1 MLTSICLCLEN
12 NIQNRKR
19 YWKRGDGM
27 FETGLQYVRADFHLH
42 TCKDKEFIYSGE
54 QNSFINDYVS
64 ALKEANINIGVIT
77 NHNKFD
83 REEYKAIRKAAKKQD
98 IFILPG
104 VELTVKEGANGIH
117 TLIVFDPDEW
127 FENGNNHIQTFLTAA
142 FATIPNPENRNTK
155 SIYDLKNVFEQLNAY
170 GRDYFILFAHVD
182 QNSGLFSECKGG
194 LLESLAGFAPFRNR
208 VLGLQKSRTRDNL
221 TQFERCCG
229 YLPALVEGSDPK
241 SITDIGKGDKCT
253 YLKIGEYS
261 YAAIKFALQDH
272 RDRVSENIPDSKH
285 GFIESISFQ
294 GGKFDGQTIMFSREL
309 NTLIGIRGSGKSSVL
324 EAVRYVLGLTA
335 QMDKEYKDSLVK
347 NVFGSGGK
355 ATLNVI
361 DKHGKRYA
369 VSRIF
374 GERINILD
382 ENGNDLNINPI
393 SLLDGVQY
401 FGQKDLSGSADHENG
416 LLEKLIS
423 GRIGQRSNLDSCVNE
438 LIRTVERL
446 LDVSKIP
453 QQMTE
458 VTTSQTELEHK
469 LSIFEEKGVAD
480 KLKKQ
485 SGYAT
490 DTTKLDAVKIK
501 IDAISRDIRNAFS
514 KNAVASNALDGYSSE
529 FNKDIFE
536 DVSRV
541 LSLIDVQL
549 TQIGSCIAEIDKQ
562 RSGMENIISRLKER
576 TDSLAD
582 EFAEIKREIKDETLD
597 VDSFVKMTAELQ
609 KMKEKLKQLGEEAS
623 SKSKIKASFTKAI
636 RERNDALLS
645 TYNAY
650 KAETERINKNQ
661 TELRIE
667 ITFKGD
673 REGFKSQL
681 KNDFKGTGVSDIKYQ
696 AICDAFT
703 DYAAIIEDWIISNGY
718 KLKSIVTPGEYVK
731 MEDKLRNQYEELLGR
746 QVENK
751 VDIYYHGKLLR
762 QHSIGQRAS
771 ALILFILT
779 QDDNDII
786 FIDQPED
793 DLDNKVIYDEVITAI
808 AQKKPYM
815 QFIFATHNANIPVLG
830 DSERVLVVEFQE
842 TKIDVTQG
850 NIDLDS
856 THKQIVDIM
865 EGGKEAFDKRQL
877 IYTSW
882 R

>member
-1 MLTSICLCLEN
+1 
-12 NIQNRKR
+12 
-19 YWKRGDGM
+19 M
-27 FETGLQYVRADFHLH
+27 FESGLQYVRADFHLH
-42 TCKDKEFIYSGE
+42 TLKDKEFTYSGE
-54 QNSFINDYVS
+54 STSFVGDYVS
-64 ALKEANINIGVIT
+64 ALKNASINVGIIT

-83 REEYKAIRKAAKKQD
+83 IEEYKAIRKAAKKQD

-117 TLIVFDPDEW
+117 TLIVFNPEEW
-127 FENGNNHIQTFLTAA
+127 LENGNNHIQTFLTAA
-142 FATIPNPENRNTK
+142 FATISNPENRNTK
-155 SIYDLKNVFEQLNAY
+155 SIFDLKNVFDQLDAY
-170 GRDYFILFAHVD
+170 GRDYFIVFAHVD
-182 QNSGLFSECKGG
+182 QNSGLFSECRGG
-194 LLESLAGFAPFRNR
+194 LLESLAGFAPFRHR

-221 TQFERCCG
+221 GKFEKFCG

-241 SITDIGKGDKCT
+241 SISDIGKGDRCT

-261 YAAIKFALQDH
+261 YAAIKFALQDY
-272 RDRVSENIPDSKH
+272 RERVSESVPNNKH

-294 GGKFDGQTIMFSREL
+294 GGKFDGQTIIFSREL
-309 NTLIGIRGSGKSSVL
+309 NTLIGIRGSGKSSIL

-335 QMDKEYKDSLVK
+335 QMDKDYKESLVK

-361 DKHGKRYA
+361 DKHGKHYS
-369 VSRIF
+369 VSRIL
-374 GERINILD
+374 GERINVLD
-382 ENGNDLNINPI
+382 ETGNDLNINPI
-393 SLLDGVQY
+393 SLFDGVQY
-401 FGQKDLSGSADHENG
+401 FGQKDLSSSADHENG

-423 GRIGQRSNLDSCVNE
+423 GRIGQPSNLDNCVNE
-438 LIRTVERL
+438 LIKTVERL

-458 VTTSQTELEHK
+458 VTTQQTELEHK

-490 DTTKLDAVKIK
+490 DTAKLDAVKNR
-501 IDAISRDIRNAFS
+501 IDTILRDIRTAFS
-514 KNAVASNALDGYSSE
+514 KNSVVSSALDGYSSD
-529 FNKDIFE
+529 FNKDIFG
-536 DVSRV
+536 DVSIV
-541 LSLIDVQL
+541 LSSIDAQL
-549 TQIGSCIAEIDKQ
+549 AQIDSCIVEIEKQ
-562 RSGMENIISRLKER
+562 RSGMDDLISRLKER
-576 TDSLAD
+576 IDSLAD
-582 EFAEIKREIKDETLD
+582 EFAQIKREIKDDTLD

-609 KMKEKLKQLGEEAS
+609 KTKEKLKQLSEEAS
-623 SKSKIKASFTKAI
+623 AKSKIEASFTKAT
-636 RERNDALLS
+636 RERNEALLA

-650 KAETERINKNQ
+650 KAETERINHNQ
-661 TELRIE
+661 TELKIE

-673 REGFKSQL
+673 REGFKAQL
-681 KNDFKGTGVSDIKYQ
+681 KNDFKGTGISDIKYQ
-696 AICDAFT
+696 AICDSFT
-703 DYAAIIEDWIISNGY
+703 DYAAIIEDWIVCDGS
-718 KLKSIVTPGEYVK
+718 KLKGIVTSGEYVK
-731 MEDKLRNQYEELLGR
+731 LEDKLRGQYEELLNR

-842 TKIDVTQG
+842 SRIDVAQG

>member
-1 MLTSICLCLEN
+1 
-12 NIQNRKR
+12 
-19 YWKRGDGM
+19 M
-27 FETGLQYVRADFHLH
+27 FESGLQYVRADFHLH
-42 TCKDKEFIYSGE
+42 TLKDKEFTYSGE
-54 QNSFINDYVS
+54 STSFVGDYVS
-64 ALKEANINIGVIT
+64 ALKNASINVGIIT

-83 REEYKAIRKAAKKQD
+83 IEEYKAIRKAAKKQD

-117 TLIVFDPDEW
+117 TLIVFNPEEW
-127 FENGNNHIQTFLTAA
+127 LENGNNHIQTFLTAA
-142 FATIPNPENRNTK
+142 FATISNPENRNTK
-155 SIYDLKNVFEQLNAY
+155 SIFDLKNVFDQLDAY
-170 GRDYFILFAHVD
+170 GRDYFIVFAHVD
-182 QNSGLFSECKGG
+182 QNSGLFSECRGG
-194 LLESLAGFAPFRNR
+194 LLESLAGFAPFRHR

-221 TQFERCCG
+221 GKFEKCCG

-241 SITDIGKGDKCT
+241 SISDIGKGDRCT

-261 YAAIKFALQDH
+261 YAAIKFALQDY
-272 RDRVSENIPDSKH
+272 RDRVSESVPDNKH

-309 NTLIGIRGSGKSSVL
+309 NTLIGIRGSGKSSIL

-335 QMDKEYKDSLVK
+335 QMDKDYKESLVK

-361 DKHGKRYA
+361 DKHGKHYS
-369 VSRIF
+369 VSRIL
-374 GERINILD
+374 GERINVLD
-382 ENGNDLNINPI
+382 ETGNDLNINPI
-393 SLLDGVQY
+393 SLFDGVQY
-401 FGQKDLSGSADHENG
+401 FGQKDLSSSADHENG

-423 GRIGQRSNLDSCVNE
+423 GRIGQPSNLDNCVNE
-438 LIRTVERL
+438 LIKTVECL

-458 VTTSQTELEHK
+458 VTTQQTELEHK

-490 DTTKLDAVKIK
+490 DTAKLDAVKNR
-501 IDAISRDIRNAFS
+501 IDTILRDIRTAFS
-514 KNAVASNALDGYSSE
+514 KNSVVSSALDGYSSD
-529 FNKDIFE
+529 FNKDIFG
-536 DVSRV
+536 DVSIV
-541 LSLIDVQL
+541 LSSIDAQL
-549 TQIGSCIAEIDKQ
+549 AQIGSCIVEIEKQ
-562 RSGMENIISRLKER
+562 RSGMDDLISRLKER
-576 TDSLAD
+576 IDSLAD
-582 EFAEIKREIKDETLD
+582 EFAEIKREIKDDTLD

-609 KMKEKLKQLGEEAS
+609 KTKEKLKQLSEEAS
-623 SKSKIKASFTKAI
+623 SKSKIEASFTKAT
-636 RERNDALLS
+636 RERNEALLA

-650 KAETERINKNQ
+650 KAETERINQNQ
-661 TELRIE
+661 TELKIE

-673 REGFKSQL
+673 REGFKAQL
-681 KNDFKGTGVSDIKYQ
+681 KNDFKGTGISDIKYQ
-696 AICDAFT
+696 AICDSFT
-703 DYAAIIEDWIISNGY
+703 DYAAIIEDWIVCDGS
-718 KLKSIVTPGEYVK
+718 KLKGIVTPGEYVK
-731 MEDKLRNQYEELLGR
+731 LEDKLRGQYEELLNR

-842 TKIDVTQG
+842 SRIDVAQG

>member
-1 MLTSICLCLEN
+1 M
-12 NIQNRKR
+12 
-19 YWKRGDGM
+19 
-27 FETGLQYVRADFHLH
+27 
-42 TCKDKEFIYSGE
+42 
-54 QNSFINDYVS
+54 
-64 ALKEANINIGVIT
+64 
-77 NHNKFD
+77 
-83 REEYKAIRKAAKKQD
+83 
-98 IFILPG
+98 
-104 VELTVKEGANGIH
+104 
-117 TLIVFDPDEW
+117 
-127 FENGNNHIQTFLTAA
+127 
-142 FATIPNPENRNTK
+142 
-155 SIYDLKNVFEQLNAY
+155 
-170 GRDYFILFAHVD
+170 
-182 QNSGLFSECKGG
+182 
-194 LLESLAGFAPFRNR
+194 
-208 VLGLQKSRTRDNL
+208 
-221 TQFERCCG
+221 
-229 YLPALVEGSDPK
+229 PALVEGSDPK

-261 YAAIKFALQDH
+261 YAAIKFALQDY

-309 NTLIGIRGSGKSSVL
+309 NTLIGI
-324 EAVRYVLGLTA
+324 
-335 QMDKEYKDSLVK
+335 
-347 NVFGSGGK
+347 

-374 GERINILD
+374 GERINVLD

-393 SLLDGVQY
+393 SLFDGVQY
-401 FGQKDLSGSADHENG
+401 FGQKDLSSSADHENG

-423 GRIGQRSNLDSCVNE
+423 GRIGQPSNLDSCVNE

-453 QQMTE
+453 QQMAE
-458 VTTSQTELEHK
+458 VTTLQTELEHK
-469 LSIFEEKGVAD
+469 LSIFKEKGVSD

-490 DTTKLDAVKIK
+490 DITKLDAVKNRMDVIL
-501 IDAISRDIRNAFS
+501 RDIRNAFS
-514 KNAVASNALDGYSSE
+514 KNSVVSNVLDGYSSD

-536 DVSRV
+536 DVSAV

-549 TQIGSCIAEIDKQ
+549 IQISACIAEIEKQ
-562 RSGMENIISRLKER
+562 RSGMEDIISRLKER
-576 TDSLAD
+576 TDNLAD

-597 VDSFVKMTAELQ
+597 VDSFVKMTSELQ
-609 KMKEKLKQLGEEAS
+609 KTKEKLKQLSEEAS
-623 SKSKIKASFTKAI
+623 SKSKIEASFTKAA
-636 RERNDALLS
+636 RERNDALLM

-650 KAETERINKNQ
+650 KAETERINQSQ

-681 KNDFKGTGVSDIKYQ
+681 KNDFKGTGISDIKYQ
-696 AICDAFT
+696 AICNAFT
-703 DYAAIIEDWIISNGY
+703 DYMEIIEDWIVYEGN

-731 MEDKLRNQYEELLGR
+731 LEDKLRDQYEELLSR

-751 VDIYYHGKLLR
+751 VDIYYHEKLLR

-786 FIDQPED
+786 IIDQPED

-808 AQKKPYM
+808 GQKKPYM

-830 DSERVLVVEFQE
+830 DSERVLIVEFHE
-842 TKIDVTQG
+842 TKIDVAQG
-850 NIDLDS
+850 NIDLGS

-882 R
+882 Q

>member
-1 MLTSICLCLEN
+1 
-12 NIQNRKR
+12 
-19 YWKRGDGM
+19 M
-27 FETGLQYVRADFHLH
+27 FENGLQYVRSDFHLH
-42 TCKDKEFIYSGE
+42 TNKDKEFTYTGE
-54 QNSFINDYVS
+54 PNSFVNDYVS
-64 ALKEANINIGVIT
+64 ALKEANISVGVIT

-83 REEYKAIRKAAKKQD
+83 INEYKAIRKAAKKQD

-117 TLIVFDPDEW
+117 TLIVFNPDEW
-127 FENGNNHIQTFLTAA
+127 LEGGNNHIQTFLTAA
-142 FATIPNPENRNTK
+142 FATVHNPENRNTK
-155 SIYDLKNVFEQLNAY
+155 SVYDLKNVFEKLDAY
-170 GRDYFILFAHVD
+170 GRDYFIIFAHVD

-194 LLESLAGFAPFRNR
+194 LLESLAGFAPFKNR
-208 VLGLQKSRTRDNL
+208 VLGLQKSRTRDHLN
-221 TQFERCCG
+221 QFEKCCG

-241 SITDIGKGDKCT
+241 TITDIGKGDKCT
-253 YLKIGEYS
+253 YLKVGEYS
-261 YAAIKFALQDH
+261 YSAIKFALQDY
-272 RDRVSENIPDSKH
+272 RDRVSENIPDNKH

-294 GGKFDGQTIMFSREL
+294 GGKFDGQTIMFSCEL

-324 EAVRYVLGLTA
+324 EVVRYVLGLPV
-335 QMDKEYKDSLVK
+335 QMDKEYKESLVK

-355 ATLNVI
+355 ATLSVI
-361 DKHGKRYA
+361 DKHGKRYS

-374 GERINILD
+374 GERISVLD
-382 ENGNDLNINPI
+382 ENDNDLNINPI
-393 SLLDGVQY
+393 SLFDGVQY

-423 GRIGQRSNLDSCVNE
+423 GRIGKPSNLDSCVNE
-438 LIRTVERL
+438 LVRTVERL

-458 VTTSQTELEHK
+458 VTTLQTELEHK
-469 LSIFEEKGVAD
+469 LSIFEEKGVAE

-490 DTTKLDAVKIK
+490 DTTKLDAVKNR
-501 IDAISRDIRNAFS
+501 IDAILRDIRNAFS
-514 KNAVASNALDGYSSE
+514 KNAVASNALDGYSSD
-529 FNKDIFE
+529 FNKDILD
-536 DVSRV
+536 DVSAV
-541 LSLIDVQL
+541 LSLIDAQL
-549 TQIGSCIAEIDKQ
+549 TQIGSCIAEIEKQ
-562 RSGMENIISRLKER
+562 CSCMEDIISHLKER

-582 EFAEIKREIKDETLD
+582 EFAEIKRDIKDETLD
-597 VDSFVKMTAELQ
+597 VDSFVRMTAELQ
-609 KMKEKLKQLGEEAS
+609 KTKEKLKQLSEEAS
-623 SKSKIKASFTKAI
+623 SKSKIEASFTKAI
-636 RERNDALLS
+636 RKRNDALS
-645 TYNAY
+645 MTYNDY
-650 KAETERINKNQ
+650 KAETERINQKQ

-681 KNDFKGTGVSDIKYQ
+681 KNDFKGTGISGAKYQ
-696 AICDAFT
+696 AISDAFT
-703 DYAAIIEDWIISNGY
+703 DYAAIIEDWIICDGN
-718 KLKSIVTPGEYVK
+718 KLKSIVTSGEYVK
-731 MEDKLRNQYEELLGR
+731 LEDKLRNQYEELLSR

-808 AQKKPYM
+808 KQKKTYM

-830 DSERVLVVEFQE
+830 DSERVLVVEFRE
-842 TKIDVTQG
+842 TKIDVAQG

>member
-1 MLTSICLCLEN
+1 
-12 NIQNRKR
+12 
-19 YWKRGDGM
+19 M
-27 FETGLQYVRADFHLH
+27 FESGLQYVRADFHLH
-42 TCKDKEFIYSGE
+42 TLKDKEFTYSGE
-54 QNSFINDYVS
+54 STSFVGDYVS
-64 ALKEANINIGVIT
+64 ALKNASINVGIIT

-83 REEYKAIRKAAKKQD
+83 IEEYKAIRKAAKKQD

-117 TLIVFDPDEW
+117 TLIVFNPEEW
-127 FENGNNHIQTFLTAA
+127 LENGNNHIQTFLTAA
-142 FATIPNPENRNTK
+142 FATISNPENRNTK
-155 SIYDLKNVFEQLNAY
+155 SIFDLKNVFDQLDAY
-170 GRDYFILFAHVD
+170 GRDYFIVFAHVD
-182 QNSGLFSECKGG
+182 QNSGLFNECRGG
-194 LLESLAGFAPFRNR
+194 LLESLAGFAPFRHR

-221 TQFERCCG
+221 GKFEKCCG

-241 SITDIGKGDKCT
+241 SISDIGKGDRCT

-261 YAAIKFALQDH
+261 YAAIKFALQDY
-272 RDRVSENIPDSKH
+272 RDRVSESVPDNKH

-309 NTLIGIRGSGKSSVL
+309 NTLIGIRGSGKSSIL

-335 QMDKEYKDSLVK
+335 QMDKDYKESLVK

-361 DKHGKRYA
+361 DKHGKHYS
-369 VSRIF
+369 VSRIL
-374 GERINILD
+374 GERINVLD
-382 ENGNDLNINPI
+382 ETGNDLNINPI
-393 SLLDGVQY
+393 SLFDGVQY
-401 FGQKDLSGSADHENG
+401 FGQKDLSSSADHENG

-423 GRIGQRSNLDSCVNE
+423 GRIGQPSNLDNCVNE
-438 LIRTVERL
+438 LIKTVERL

-458 VTTSQTELEHK
+458 VTTQQTELEHK

-490 DTTKLDAVKIK
+490 DTAKLDAVKNR
-501 IDAISRDIRNAFS
+501 IDTVLRDIRTAFS
-514 KNAVASNALDGYSSE
+514 KNSVVSSALDGYSSD
-529 FNKDIFE
+529 FNKDIFG
-536 DVSRV
+536 DVSIV
-541 LSLIDVQL
+541 LSSIDAQL
-549 TQIGSCIAEIDKQ
+549 AQIGSCIVEIEKQ
-562 RSGMENIISRLKER
+562 RSGMDNLISRLKER
-576 TDSLAD
+576 IDSLAD
-582 EFAEIKREIKDETLD
+582 EFAEIKREIKDDTLD

-609 KMKEKLKQLGEEAS
+609 KKKEKLKQLSEEAS
-623 SKSKIKASFTKAI
+623 SKSKIEASFTKAT
-636 RERNDALLS
+636 RERNEALLA

-650 KAETERINKNQ
+650 KAETERINQNQ
-661 TELRIE
+661 TELKIE

-673 REGFKSQL
+673 REGFKAQL
-681 KNDFKGTGVSDIKYQ
+681 KNDFKGTGISDIKYQ
-696 AICDAFT
+696 AICDSFT
-703 DYAAIIEDWIISNGY
+703 DYAAIIEDWIVCDGS
-718 KLKSIVTPGEYVK
+718 KLKGIVTPGEYVK
-731 MEDKLRNQYEELLGR
+731 LEDKLRGQYEELLNR

-842 TKIDVTQG
+842 SRIDVAQG

>member
-1 MLTSICLCLEN
+1 
-12 NIQNRKR
+12 
-19 YWKRGDGM
+19 M

-42 TCKDKEFIYSGE
+42 TGKDKEFVYSGE
-54 QNSFINDYVS
+54 QNSFVSDYVS
-64 ALKEANINIGVIT
+64 ALKAANINIGIIT

-83 REEYKAIRKAAKKQD
+83 KEEYKAIRRAAKKQD

-104 VELTVKEGANGIH
+104 VELTIKEGANGVH
-117 TLIVFDPDEW
+117 TLIVFNPDEW
-127 FENGNNHIQTFLTAA
+127 LEDGNNHIQTFLTAA

-155 SIYDLKNVFEQLNAY
+155 SVYDLKDVFEQLDAY
-170 GRDYFILFAHVD
+170 GRDYFIVFAHVD

-194 LLESLAGFAPFRNR
+194 LLESLAGFAPFKNH

-221 TQFERCCG
+221 KQFERCCG

-241 SITDIGKGDKCT
+241 CIKDIGKGDKCT

-261 YAAIKFALQDH
+261 YAAIKFALQDY
-272 RDRVSENIPDSKH
+272 RDRVSENVPDCKH

-294 GGKFDGQTIMFSREL
+294 GGKFDGQTITFSCEL
-309 NTLIGIRGSGKSSVL
+309 NTLIGIRGSGKSSIL
-324 EAVRYVLGLTA
+324 EAIRYVLGLTA
-335 QMDKEYKDSLVK
+335 QMDKEYKESLVK

-355 ATLNVI
+355 ATLSVI
-361 DKHGKRYA
+361 DKHCKRYSI
-369 VSRIF
+369 SRIF
-374 GERINILD
+374 GERINVLD
-382 ENGNDLNINPI
+382 ESGNDLNINPI
-393 SLLDGVQY
+393 SLFDGVQY
-401 FGQKDLSGSADHENG
+401 FGQKDLSSSADHENG

-423 GRIGQRSNLDSCVNE
+423 GRIGQPSNLDSCVNE
-438 LIRTVERL
+438 LARTVERL

-453 QQMTE
+453 QQMAE
-458 VTTSQTELEHK
+458 TTTQQTELEHK
-469 LSIFEEKGVAD
+469 LSIFQEKGVAD

-490 DTTKLDAVKIK
+490 DTTKLETIK
-501 IDAISRDIRNAFS
+501 NRIDTILRDMRNAFS
-514 KNAVASNALDGYSSE
+514 KNSVVANALDGYSSD
-529 FNKDIFE
+529 FNKDIVE
-536 DVSRV
+536 DVATV
-541 LSLIDVQL
+541 LSLIDGQL
-549 TQIGSCIAEIDKQ
+549 TQIGSCIAEIEKQ
-562 RSGMENIISRLKER
+562 RSGMEELISRLKAR
-576 TDSLAD
+576 ADSLAD
-582 EFAEIKREIKDETLD
+582 EFAEIKREIQDETLD
-597 VDSFVKMTAELQ
+597 VDSFVKMTTDLQ
-609 KMKEKLKQLGEEAS
+609 KTKEKLKQLSEETA
-623 SKSKIKASFTKAI
+623 SKSKIEASFTKAA
-636 RERNDALLS
+636 RERNDVLLA

-650 KAETERINKNQ
+650 KDETERINQNQ

-673 REGFKSQL
+673 LEGFKSQM
-681 KNDFKGTGVSDIKYQ
+681 KSDFRGTGISDSKYQ
-696 AICDAFT
+696 TICDTFT
-703 DYAAIIEDWIISNGY
+703 DYTEIIAEWIICDGS
-718 KLKSIVTPGEYVK
+718 KLKKIVTSGEYAK
-731 MEDKLRNQYEELLGR
+731 LEDKLRNQYEELLGR

-751 VDIYYHGKLLR
+751 VNIYYHGKLLK

-779 QDDNDII
+779 QDDNDVI

-808 AQKKPYM
+808 ARKKPYM

-842 TKIDVTQG
+842 AKIDVDQG

-865 EGGKEAFDKRQL
+865 EGGREAFDKRQL

-882 R
+882 H

>member
-1 MLTSICLCLEN
+1 
-12 NIQNRKR
+12 
-19 YWKRGDGM
+19 M

-42 TCKDKEFIYSGE
+42 TCKDKEFVYSGE

-64 ALKEANINIGVIT
+64 ALKEANINVGVIT

-104 VELTVKEGANGIH
+104 VELTIKEGANGIH
-117 TLIVFDPDEW
+117 TLIVFNPDEW
-127 FENGNNHIQTFLTAA
+127 FESGNNHIQTFLTAA

-155 SIYDLKNVFEQLNAY
+155 SVYDLKNVFEQLDAY
-170 GRDYFILFAHVD
+170 GRDYFIIFAHVD

-194 LLESLAGFAPFRNR
+194 LLESLAGFVPFRNR
-208 VLGLQKSRTRDNL
+208 VLGLQKSRTHDNL
-221 TQFERCCG
+221 TQFKRYCG

-261 YAAIKFALQDH
+261 YDAIKFALQDH
-272 RDRVSENIPDSKH
+272 KDRVSENVPDSKH

-294 GGKFDGQTIMFSREL
+294 GGKFDGQTIIFSRDL

-335 QMDKEYKDSLVK
+335 QMDKEYKESLVK

-355 ATLNVI
+355 ATLSVI
-361 DKHGKRYA
+361 DKHGKRYS

-374 GERINILD
+374 GERINVLD

-393 SLLDGVQY
+393 SLFDGVQY
-401 FGQKDLSGSADHENG
+401 FGQKDLSSSADHENG

-423 GRIGQRSNLDSCVNE
+423 GRIGQSSNLDSCVNE
-438 LIRTVERL
+438 LVRTVERL

-458 VTTSQTELEHK
+458 VTTLQTELEHK

-490 DTTKLDAVKIK
+490 DTTKLDAVKNR
-501 IDAISRDIRNAFS
+501 IDAILRDIRNAFS
-514 KNAVASNALDGYSSE
+514 KNTVASNALDGYSSD
-529 FNKDIFE
+529 FNKDIFD
-536 DVSRV
+536 DVSTV
-541 LSLIDVQL
+541 LSLIDAQL
-549 TQIGSCIAEIDKQ
+549 TQIGSCIAEIEKQ
-562 RSGMENIISRLKER
+562 CSSMEDIISCLKER

-597 VDSFVKMTAELQ
+597 VDSFVKMTTELQ
-609 KMKEKLKQLGEEAS
+609 KTKEKLKQLSEEAS
-623 SKSKIKASFTKAI
+623 SKSKIEASFTKAT
-636 RERNDALLS
+636 RERNEVLLT

-650 KAETERINKNQ
+650 KAETERINQNQ

-681 KNDFKGTGVSDIKYQ
+681 KNDFKGTGISDTKYQ
-696 AICDAFT
+696 AISDAFT
-703 DYAAIIEDWIISNGY
+703 DYAAIIEDWIICDGN
-718 KLKSIVTPGEYVK
+718 KLKSIVTSSEYVK
-731 MEDKLRNQYEELLGR
+731 LEDKLRDQYEELLRR

-779 QDDNDII
+779 QDDNDMI

-808 AQKKPYM
+808 VQKKPYM

-842 TKIDVTQG
+842 TKIDVAQG

-865 EGGKEAFDKRQL
+865 EGGKEAFEKRQL

>member
-1 MLTSICLCLEN
+1 
-12 NIQNRKR
+12 
-19 YWKRGDGM
+19 M
-27 FETGLQYVRADFHLH
+27 FESGLQYVRADFHLH
-42 TCKDKEFIYSGE
+42 TLKNKEFTYSGE
-54 QNSFINDYVS
+54 STSFLGDYVS
-64 ALKEANINIGVIT
+64 ALKNASINVGIIT

-83 REEYKAIRKAAKKQD
+83 IEEYKAIRKAAKKQD

-117 TLIVFDPDEW
+117 TLIVFNPEEW
-127 FENGNNHIQTFLTAA
+127 LENGNNHIQTFLTAA
-142 FATIPNPENRNTK
+142 FATISNPENRNTK
-155 SIYDLKNVFEQLNAY
+155 SIFDLKNVFDQLDAY
-170 GRDYFILFAHVD
+170 GRDYFIVFAHVD
-182 QNSGLFSECKGG
+182 QNSGLFSECRGG
-194 LLESLAGFAPFRNR
+194 LLESLAGFAPFRHR

-221 TQFERCCG
+221 GKFEKCCG

-241 SITDIGKGDKCT
+241 SISDIGKGDRCT

-261 YAAIKFALQDH
+261 YAAIKFALQDY
-272 RDRVSENIPDSKH
+272 RDRVSESVPDNKH

-309 NTLIGIRGSGKSSVL
+309 NTLIGIRGSGKSSIL

-335 QMDKEYKDSLVK
+335 QMDKDYKESLVK

-361 DKHGKRYA
+361 DKHGKHYS
-369 VSRIF
+369 VSRIL
-374 GERINILD
+374 GERINVLD
-382 ENGNDLNINPI
+382 ETGNDLNINPI
-393 SLLDGVQY
+393 SLFDGVQY
-401 FGQKDLSGSADHENG
+401 FGQKDLSSSADHENG

-423 GRIGQRSNLDSCVNE
+423 GRIGQPSNLDNCVNE
-438 LIRTVERL
+438 LIKTVERL

-458 VTTSQTELEHK
+458 VTTQQTELEHK

-490 DTTKLDAVKIK
+490 DTAKLDAVKNR
-501 IDAISRDIRNAFS
+501 IDTILRDIRTAFS
-514 KNAVASNALDGYSSE
+514 KNSVVSSALDGYSSD
-529 FNKDIFE
+529 FNKDIFG
-536 DVSRV
+536 DVSIV
-541 LSLIDVQL
+541 LSSIDAQL
-549 TQIGSCIAEIDKQ
+549 AQIGSCIVEIEKQ
-562 RSGMENIISRLKER
+562 RSGMDDLISRLKER
-576 TDSLAD
+576 IDSLAD
-582 EFAEIKREIKDETLD
+582 EFAEIKREIKDDTLD

-609 KMKEKLKQLGEEAS
+609 KTKEKLKQLSEEAS
-623 SKSKIKASFTKAI
+623 SKSKIEASFTKAT
-636 RERNDALLS
+636 RERNEALLA

-650 KAETERINKNQ
+650 KAETERINQNQ
-661 TELRIE
+661 TELKIE

-673 REGFKSQL
+673 REGFKAQL
-681 KNDFKGTGVSDIKYQ
+681 KNDFKGTGISDIKYQ
-696 AICDAFT
+696 AICDSFT
-703 DYAAIIEDWIISNGY
+703 DYAAIIEDWIVCDGS
-718 KLKSIVTPGEYVK
+718 KLKGIVTPGEYVK
-731 MEDKLRNQYEELLGR
+731 LEDKLRGQYEELLNR

-842 TKIDVTQG
+842 SRIDVAQG

>member
-1 MLTSICLCLEN
+1 
-12 NIQNRKR
+12 
-19 YWKRGDGM
+19 M
-27 FETGLQYVRADFHLH
+27 FESGLQYVRADFHLH
-42 TCKDKEFIYSGE
+42 TLKDKEFTYSGE
-54 QNSFINDYVS
+54 STSFVGDYVS
-64 ALKEANINIGVIT
+64 ALKNASINVGIIT

-83 REEYKAIRKAAKKQD
+83 IEEYKAIRKAAKKQD

-117 TLIVFDPDEW
+117 TLIVFNPEEW
-127 FENGNNHIQTFLTAA
+127 LENGNNHIQTFLTAA
-142 FATIPNPENRNTK
+142 FATISNPENRNTK
-155 SIYDLKNVFEQLNAY
+155 SIFDLKNVFDQLDAY
-170 GRDYFILFAHVD
+170 GRDYFIVFAHVD
-182 QNSGLFSECKGG
+182 QNSGLFSECRGG
-194 LLESLAGFAPFRNR
+194 LLESLAGFAPFRHR

-221 TQFERCCG
+221 GKFEKCCG

-241 SITDIGKGDKCT
+241 SISDIGKGDRCT

-261 YAAIKFALQDH
+261 YAAIKFALQDY
-272 RDRVSENIPDSKH
+272 RDRVSESVPDNKH

-309 NTLIGIRGSGKSSVL
+309 NTLIGIRGSGKSSIL

-335 QMDKEYKDSLVK
+335 QMDKDYKESLVK

-361 DKHGKRYA
+361 DKHGKHYS
-369 VSRIF
+369 VSRIL
-374 GERINILD
+374 GERINVLD
-382 ENGNDLNINPI
+382 EAGNDLNINPI
-393 SLLDGVQY
+393 SLFDGVQY
-401 FGQKDLSGSADHENG
+401 FGQKDLSSSADHENG

-423 GRIGQRSNLDSCVNE
+423 GRIGQPSNLDNCVNE
-438 LIRTVERL
+438 LIKTVERL

-458 VTTSQTELEHK
+458 VTTQQTELEHK

-490 DTTKLDAVKIK
+490 DTAKLDAVKNR
-501 IDAISRDIRNAFS
+501 IDTILRDIRTAFS
-514 KNAVASNALDGYSSE
+514 KNSVVSSALDGYSSD
-529 FNKDIFE
+529 FNKDIFG
-536 DVSRV
+536 DVSIV
-541 LSLIDVQL
+541 LSSIDAQL
-549 TQIGSCIAEIDKQ
+549 AQIGSCIVEIEKQ
-562 RSGMENIISRLKER
+562 RSGMDDLISRLKER
-576 TDSLAD
+576 IDSLAD
-582 EFAEIKREIKDETLD
+582 EFAEIKREIKDDTLD

-609 KMKEKLKQLGEEAS
+609 KTKEKLKQLSEEAS
-623 SKSKIKASFTKAI
+623 SKSKIEASFTKAT
-636 RERNDALLS
+636 RERNEALLA

-650 KAETERINKNQ
+650 KAETERINQNQ
-661 TELRIE
+661 TELKIE

-673 REGFKSQL
+673 REGFKAQL
-681 KNDFKGTGVSDIKYQ
+681 KNDFKGTGISDIKYQ
-696 AICDAFT
+696 AICDSFT
-703 DYAAIIEDWIISNGY
+703 DYAAIIEDWIVCDGS
-718 KLKSIVTPGEYVK
+718 KLKGIVTPGEYVK
-731 MEDKLRNQYEELLGR
+731 LEDKLRGQYEELLNR

-842 TKIDVTQG
+842 SRIDVAQG

>member
-1 MLTSICLCLEN
+1 
-12 NIQNRKR
+12 
-19 YWKRGDGM
+19 M
-27 FETGLQYVRADFHLH
+27 FESGLQYVRADFHLH
-42 TCKDKEFIYSGE
+42 TLKDKEFTYSGE
-54 QNSFINDYVS
+54 STSFVGDYVS
-64 ALKEANINIGVIT
+64 ALKNASINVGIIT

-83 REEYKAIRKAAKKQD
+83 IEEYKAIRKAAKKQD

-117 TLIVFDPDEW
+117 TLIVFNPEEW
-127 FENGNNHIQTFLTAA
+127 LENGNNHIQTFLTAA
-142 FATIPNPENRNTK
+142 FATISNPENCNTK
-155 SIYDLKNVFEQLNAY
+155 SIFDLKNVFDQLDAY
-170 GRDYFILFAHVD
+170 GRDYFIVFAHVD
-182 QNSGLFSECKGG
+182 QNSGLFSECRGG
-194 LLESLAGFAPFRNR
+194 LLESLAGFAPFRHR

-221 TQFERCCG
+221 GKFEKCCG

-241 SITDIGKGDKCT
+241 SISDIGKGDRCT

-261 YAAIKFALQDH
+261 YAAIKFALQDY
-272 RDRVSENIPDSKH
+272 RDRVSESVPDNKH

-309 NTLIGIRGSGKSSVL
+309 NTLIGIRGSGKSSIL

-335 QMDKEYKDSLVK
+335 QMDKDYKESLVK

-361 DKHGKRYA
+361 DKHGKHYS
-369 VSRIF
+369 VSRIL
-374 GERINILD
+374 GERINVLD
-382 ENGNDLNINPI
+382 ETGNDLNINPI
-393 SLLDGVQY
+393 SLFDGVQY
-401 FGQKDLSGSADHENG
+401 FGQKDLSSSADHENG

-423 GRIGQRSNLDSCVNE
+423 GRIGQPSNLDNCVNE
-438 LIRTVERL
+438 LIKTVERL

-458 VTTSQTELEHK
+458 VTTQQTELEHK

-490 DTTKLDAVKIK
+490 DTAKLDAVKNR
-501 IDAISRDIRNAFS
+501 IDTILRDIRTAFS
-514 KNAVASNALDGYSSE
+514 KNSVVSSALDGYSSD
-529 FNKDIFE
+529 FNKDIFG
-536 DVSRV
+536 DVSIV
-541 LSLIDVQL
+541 LSSIDAQL
-549 TQIGSCIAEIDKQ
+549 AQIGSCIVEIEKQ
-562 RSGMENIISRLKER
+562 RSGMDDLISRLKER
-576 TDSLAD
+576 IDSLAD
-582 EFAEIKREIKDETLD
+582 EFAEIKREIKDDTLD

-609 KMKEKLKQLGEEAS
+609 KTKEKLKQLSEEAS
-623 SKSKIKASFTKAI
+623 SKSKIEASFTKAT
-636 RERNDALLS
+636 RERNEALLA

-650 KAETERINKNQ
+650 KAETERINQNQ
-661 TELRIE
+661 TELKIE

-673 REGFKSQL
+673 REGFKAQL
-681 KNDFKGTGVSDIKYQ
+681 KNDFKGTGISDIKYQ
-696 AICDAFT
+696 AICDSFT
-703 DYAAIIEDWIISNGY
+703 DYAAIIEDWIVCDGS
-718 KLKSIVTPGEYVK
+718 KLKGIVTPGEYVK
-731 MEDKLRNQYEELLGR
+731 LEDKLRGQYEELLNR

-830 DSERVLVVEFQE
+830 DSERVLAVEFQE
-842 TKIDVTQG
+842 SRIDVAQG

>member
-1 MLTSICLCLEN
+1 
-12 NIQNRKR
+12 
-19 YWKRGDGM
+19 M
-27 FETGLQYVRADFHLH
+27 FESGLQYVRADFHLH
-42 TCKDKEFIYSGE
+42 TLKDKEFTYSGE
-54 QNSFINDYVS
+54 LTSFVGDYVS
-64 ALKEANINIGVIT
+64 ALKNASINVGIIT

-83 REEYKAIRKAAKKQD
+83 IEEYKAIRKAAKKQD

-117 TLIVFDPDEW
+117 TLIVFNPEEW
-127 FENGNNHIQTFLTAA
+127 LENGNNHIQTFLTAA
-142 FATIPNPENRNTK
+142 FATISNPENRNTK
-155 SIYDLKNVFEQLNAY
+155 SIFDLKKVFDQLDAY
-170 GRDYFILFAHVD
+170 GRDYFIVFAHVD
-182 QNSGLFSECKGG
+182 QNSGLFSECRGG
-194 LLESLAGFAPFRNR
+194 LLESLAGFAPFRHR

-221 TQFERCCG
+221 GKFEKCCG

-241 SITDIGKGDKCT
+241 SISDIGKGDRCT

-261 YAAIKFALQDH
+261 YAAIKFALQDY
-272 RDRVSENIPDSKH
+272 RDRVSESVPDNKH

-309 NTLIGIRGSGKSSVL
+309 NTLIGIRGSGKSSIL

-335 QMDKEYKDSLVK
+335 QMDKDYKESLVK

-361 DKHGKRYA
+361 DKHGKRYS
-369 VSRIF
+369 VSRIL
-374 GERINILD
+374 GERINVLD
-382 ENGNDLNINPI
+382 ETGNDLNINPI
-393 SLLDGVQY
+393 SLFDGVQY
-401 FGQKDLSGSADHENG
+401 FGQKDLSSSADHENG

-423 GRIGQRSNLDSCVNE
+423 GRIGQPSNLDNCVNE
-438 LIRTVERL
+438 LIKTVERL

-458 VTTSQTELEHK
+458 VTTQQTELEHK

-490 DTTKLDAVKIK
+490 DTAKLDAVKNR
-501 IDAISRDIRNAFS
+501 IDTILRDIRTAFS
-514 KNAVASNALDGYSSE
+514 KNSVVSSALDGYSSE
-529 FNKDIFE
+529 FNTDIFE
-536 DVSRV
+536 DVSAV

-549 TQIGSCIAEIDKQ
+549 TQIGSCIAEIEKQ
-562 RSGMENIISRLKER
+562 CNCVGDIIFRLKER

-609 KMKEKLKQLGEEAS
+609 KNKEKLQLLSDKAS
-623 SKSKIKASFTKAI
+623 SKSKIEASFTKAV
-636 RERNDALLS
+636 RERNEALLE

-650 KAETERINKNQ
+650 KAETERINRNQ

-667 ITFKGD
+667 IAFKGN
-673 REGFKSQL
+673 REGFKSQM
-681 KNDFKGTGVSDIKYQ
+681 KSDFKGTGISDNKYQ
-696 AICDAFT
+696 AICDTFT
-703 DYAAIIEDWIISNGY
+703 DYTAIIEDWIICDGSE
-718 KLKSIVTPGEYVK
+718 LKKIVSSGEYAK
-731 MEDKLRNQYEELLGR
+731 LEDKLRNQYEELLSR
-746 QVENK
+746 QVENE
-751 VDIYYHGKLLR
+751 VNIYYHGKLLR

-779 QDDNDII
+779 QDDSDVI

-808 AQKKPYM
+808 AQKKPHM

-830 DSERVLVVEFQE
+830 DSERVLVVEFHE
-842 TKIDVTQG
+842 AKIDVAQG

-865 EGGKEAFDKRQL
+865 EGGKEAFDKRRL

-882 R
+882 H

>member
-1 MLTSICLCLEN
+1 
-12 NIQNRKR
+12 
-19 YWKRGDGM
+19 M
-27 FETGLQYVRADFHLH
+27 FESGLQYVRADFHLH
-42 TCKDKEFIYSGE
+42 TLKDKEFTYSGE
-54 QNSFINDYVS
+54 STSFVGDYVS
-64 ALKEANINIGVIT
+64 ALKNASINVGIIT

-83 REEYKAIRKAAKKQD
+83 IEEYKAIRKAAKKQD

-117 TLIVFDPDEW
+117 TLIVFNPEEW
-127 FENGNNHIQTFLTAA
+127 LENGNNHIQTFLTAA
-142 FATIPNPENRNTK
+142 FATISNPENRNTK
-155 SIYDLKNVFEQLNAY
+155 SIFDLKNVFDQLDAY
-170 GRDYFILFAHVD
+170 GRDYFIVFAHVD
-182 QNSGLFSECKGG
+182 QNSGLFSECRGG
-194 LLESLAGFAPFRNR
+194 LLESLAGFAPFRHR

-221 TQFERCCG
+221 GKFEKCCG

-241 SITDIGKGDKCT
+241 SISDIGKGDRCT

-261 YAAIKFALQDH
+261 YAAIKFALQDY
-272 RDRVSENIPDSKH
+272 RDRVSESVPDNKH

-309 NTLIGIRGSGKSSVL
+309 NTLIGIRGSGKSSIL

-335 QMDKEYKDSLVK
+335 QMDKDYKESLVK

-361 DKHGKRYA
+361 DKHGKHYS
-369 VSRIF
+369 VSRIL
-374 GERINILD
+374 GERINVLD
-382 ENGNDLNINPI
+382 ETGNDLNINPI
-393 SLLDGVQY
+393 SLFDGVQY
-401 FGQKDLSGSADHENG
+401 FGQKDLSSSADHENG

-423 GRIGQRSNLDSCVNE
+423 GRIGQPSNLDNCVNE
-438 LIRTVERL
+438 LIKTVERL

-458 VTTSQTELEHK
+458 VTTQQTELEHK

-490 DTTKLDAVKIK
+490 DTAKLDAVKNR
-501 IDAISRDIRNAFS
+501 IDTILRDIRTAFS
-514 KNAVASNALDGYSSE
+514 KNSVVSSALDGYSSD
-529 FNKDIFE
+529 FNKDIFG
-536 DVSRV
+536 DVSIV
-541 LSLIDVQL
+541 LSSIDAQL
-549 TQIGSCIAEIDKQ
+549 AQIGSCIVEIEKQ
-562 RSGMENIISRLKER
+562 RSGMDDLISRLKER
-576 TDSLAD
+576 IDSLAD
-582 EFAEIKREIKDETLD
+582 EFAEIKREIKDDTLD

-609 KMKEKLKQLGEEAS
+609 KTKEKLKQLSEEAS
-623 SKSKIKASFTKAI
+623 SKSKIEASFTKAT
-636 RERNDALLS
+636 RERNEALLA

-650 KAETERINKNQ
+650 KAETERINQNQ
-661 TELRIE
+661 TELKIE

-673 REGFKSQL
+673 REGFKAQL
-681 KNDFKGTGVSDIKYQ
+681 KNDFKGTGISDIKYQ
-696 AICDAFT
+696 AICDSFT
-703 DYAAIIEDWIISNGY
+703 DYAAIIEDWIVCDGS
-718 KLKSIVTPGEYVK
+718 KLKGIVTPGEYVK
-731 MEDKLRNQYEELLGR
+731 LEDKLRGQYEELLNR

-842 TKIDVTQG
+842 SRIDVAKG

>member
-1 MLTSICLCLEN
+1 
-12 NIQNRKR
+12 
-19 YWKRGDGM
+19 M
-27 FETGLQYVRADFHLH
+27 FETGLEFIRTDFHLH
-42 TCKDKEFIYSGE
+42 TRKDKEFKYTDADDE
-54 QNSFINDYVS
+54 FIKRYVQ
-64 ALKEANINIGVIT
+64 ALKEANIGIGVIT

-83 REEYKAIRKAAKKQD
+83 RDEYKAIRKAAKKQD

-104 VELTVKEGANGIH
+104 VELTIKEGANGIH
-117 TLIVFDPDEW
+117 ALIVFNPDEW
-127 FENGNNHIQTFLTAA
+127 LEDCNNYIQTFLTAA

-155 SIYDLKNVFEQLNAY
+155 SVYDLKNVFEQLDAY
-170 GRDYFILFAHVD
+170 GRDYFIIFAHVD

-194 LLESLAGFAPFRNR
+194 LLESLAGFVPFKNR
-208 VLGLQKSRTRDNL
+208 VLGLQKSRTRDHLN
-221 TQFERCCG
+221 QFERCCG

-241 SITDIGKGDKCT
+241 SIADIGKGDKCT
-253 YLKIGEYS
+253 YLKIGEFS
-261 YAAIKFALQDH
+261 YASVKFALQDH
-272 RDRVSENIPDSKH
+272 KDRVNETVPDNKH
-285 GFIESISFQ
+285 GYIESISFQ
-294 GGKFDGQTIMFSREL
+294 GGKFDEQTIKFSREL

-324 EAVRYVLGLTA
+324 EAIRYVLGLSA
-335 QMDKEYKDSLVK
+335 QMDKEYKESLIK

-355 ATLNVI
+355 ATLKVI
-361 DKHGKRYA
+361 DKHGKRYY
-369 VSRIF
+369 VSRIL
-374 GERINILD
+374 GERINVLD

-393 SLLDGVQY
+393 NLFDGVQY
-401 FGQKDLSGSADHENG
+401 FGQKDLSSSADHENG

-423 GRIGQRSNLDSCVNE
+423 GRIGQPSNLDSCVNE
-438 LIRTVERL
+438 LVKTVERL

-458 VTTSQTELEHK
+458 VTTQQTELEHK

-485 SGYAT
+485 RGYAT
-490 DTTKLDAVKIK
+490 DTTKLDAVKNR
-501 IDAISRDIRNAFS
+501 IDAILRSVRNAYS
-514 KNAVASNALDGYSSE
+514 ENSIASNALDGYSSD

-536 DVSRV
+536 DVSAV
-541 LSLIDVQL
+541 LSFIDVQL
-549 TQIGSCIAEIDKQ
+549 AQIGSCIAEIEKQ
-562 RSGMENIISRLKER
+562 RSGMEDIISRLKER

-597 VDSFVKMTAELQ
+597 VDSFVKMSAELQ
-609 KMKEKLKQLGEEAS
+609 KTKEKLKQLSEEAS
-623 SKSKIKASFTKAI
+623 SKAKIEASFTKAT
-636 RERNDALLS
+636 RERNDALLT

-650 KAETERINKNQ
+650 KAETERINQNQ

-681 KNDFKGTGVSDIKYQ
+681 KNDFKGTGISDSKYQ
-696 AICDAFT
+696 VICDTFT
-703 DYAAIIEDWIISNGY
+703 DYASIIEDWIICDGN
-718 KLKSIVTPGEYVK
+718 KLKSIVSSSEYVK
-731 MEDKLRNQYEELLGR
+731 LEDKLRNQYEELLNR

-808 AQKKPYM
+808 VQKKPYM

-842 TKIDVTQG
+842 TKIDIAQG

-882 R
+882 Q

>member
-1 MLTSICLCLEN
+1 
-12 NIQNRKR
+12 
-19 YWKRGDGM
+19 M
-27 FETGLQYVRADFHLH
+27 FENGLQYVRSDFHLH
-42 TCKDKEFIYSGE
+42 TNKDKEFTYTGE
-54 QNSFINDYVS
+54 PNSFVNDYVS
-64 ALKEANINIGVIT
+64 ALKEANISVGVIT

-83 REEYKAIRKAAKKQD
+83 INEYKAIRKAAKKQD

-117 TLIVFDPDEW
+117 TLIVFNPDEW
-127 FENGNNHIQTFLTAA
+127 LEGGNNHIQTFLTAA
-142 FATIPNPENRNTK
+142 FATVHNPENRNTK
-155 SIYDLKNVFEQLNAY
+155 SVYDLKNVFEKLDAY
-170 GRDYFILFAHVD
+170 GRDYFIIFAHVD

-194 LLESLAGFAPFRNR
+194 LLESLAGFAPFKNR
-208 VLGLQKSRTRDNL
+208 VLGLQKSRTRDHLN
-221 TQFERCCG
+221 QFEKCCG

-241 SITDIGKGDKCT
+241 TITDIGKGDKCT
-253 YLKIGEYS
+253 YLKVGEYS
-261 YAAIKFALQDH
+261 YSAIKFALQDY
-272 RDRVSENIPDSKH
+272 RDRVSENIPDNKH

-294 GGKFDGQTIMFSREL
+294 GGKFDGQTIMFSCEL

-324 EAVRYVLGLTA
+324 EVVRYVLGLPV
-335 QMDKEYKDSLVK
+335 QMDKEYKESLVK

-355 ATLNVI
+355 ATLSVI
-361 DKHGKRYA
+361 DKHGKRYS

-374 GERINILD
+374 GERISVLD
-382 ENGNDLNINPI
+382 ENDNDLNINPI
-393 SLLDGVQY
+393 SLFDGVQY

-423 GRIGQRSNLDSCVNE
+423 GRIGKPSNLDSCVNE
-438 LIRTVERL
+438 LVRTVERL

-458 VTTSQTELEHK
+458 VTTLQTELEHK
-469 LSIFEEKGVAD
+469 LSIFEEKGVAE

-490 DTTKLDAVKIK
+490 DTTKLDAVKNR
-501 IDAISRDIRNAFS
+501 IDAILRDIRNAFS
-514 KNAVASNALDGYSSE
+514 KNAVASNALDGYSSD
-529 FNKDIFE
+529 FNKDILD
-536 DVSRV
+536 DVSAV
-541 LSLIDVQL
+541 LSLIDAQL
-549 TQIGSCIAEIDKQ
+549 TQIGSCIAEIEKQ
-562 RSGMENIISRLKER
+562 CSCMEDIISHLKER

-582 EFAEIKREIKDETLD
+582 EFAEIKRDIKDETLD
-597 VDSFVKMTAELQ
+597 VDSFVRMTAELQ
-609 KMKEKLKQLGEEAS
+609 KTKEKLKQLSEEAS
-623 SKSKIKASFTKAI
+623 SKSKIEASFTKAI
-636 RERNDALLS
+636 RKRNDALS
-645 TYNAY
+645 MTYNDY
-650 KAETERINKNQ
+650 KAETERINQKQ

-681 KNDFKGTGVSDIKYQ
+681 KNDFKGTGISDAKYQ
-696 AICDAFT
+696 AISDAFT
-703 DYAAIIEDWIISNGY
+703 DYAAIIEDWIICDGN
-718 KLKSIVTPGEYVK
+718 KLKSIVTSGEYVK
-731 MEDKLRNQYEELLGR
+731 LEDKLRNQYEELLSR

-751 VDIYYHGKLLR
+751 VDMYYHGKLLR

-808 AQKKPYM
+808 KQKKPYM

-830 DSERVLVVEFQE
+830 DSERVLVVEFRE
-842 TKIDVTQG
+842 TKIDVAQG

>member
-1 MLTSICLCLEN
+1 
-12 NIQNRKR
+12 
-19 YWKRGDGM
+19 M
-27 FETGLQYVRADFHLH
+27 FETGLQYDRADFHLH
-42 TCKDKEFIYSGE
+42 TGKDKEFVYSGE
-54 QNSFINDYVS
+54 QNSFVSDYIS
-64 ALKEANINIGVIT
+64 ALKAANINIGIIT

-83 REEYKAIRKAAKKQD
+83 KEEYKAIRRAAKKQD

-104 VELTVKEGANGIH
+104 VELTIKEGANGVH
-117 TLIVFDPDEW
+117 TLIVFNPDEW
-127 FENGNNHIQTFLTAA
+127 LEDGNNHIQTFLTAA

-155 SIYDLKNVFEQLNAY
+155 SVYDLKDVFEQLDAY
-170 GRDYFILFAHVD
+170 GRDYFIVFAHVD

-194 LLESLAGFAPFRNR
+194 LLESLAGFAPFKNR

-221 TQFERCCG
+221 KQFERCCG

-241 SITDIGKGDKCT
+241 CIKDIGKGDKCT

-272 RDRVSENIPDSKH
+272 RDRVSENVPDCKH

-294 GGKFDGQTIMFSREL
+294 GGKFDGQTITFSCEL
-309 NTLIGIRGSGKSSVL
+309 NTLIGIRGSGKSSIL
-324 EAVRYVLGLTA
+324 EAIRYVLGLTA
-335 QMDKEYKDSLVK
+335 QMDKEYKESLVK

-355 ATLNVI
+355 ATLSVI
-361 DKHGKRYA
+361 DKHGKRYSI
-369 VSRIF
+369 SRIF
-374 GERINILD
+374 GERINVLD
-382 ENGNDLNINPI
+382 ESGNDLNINPI
-393 SLLDGVQY
+393 SLFDGVQY
-401 FGQKDLSGSADHENG
+401 FGQKDLSSSADHENG

-423 GRIGQRSNLDSCVNE
+423 GRIGQPSNLDSCVNE
-438 LIRTVERL
+438 LVRTVERL

-453 QQMTE
+453 QQMAE
-458 VTTSQTELEHK
+458 TTTQQTELEHK
-469 LSIFEEKGVAD
+469 LSIFQEKGVAD

-490 DTTKLDAVKIK
+490 DATKLETIK
-501 IDAISRDIRNAFS
+501 NRIDTILRDMRNAFS
-514 KNAVASNALDGYSSE
+514 KNSVLANALDGYSSD

-536 DVSRV
+536 DVATV
-541 LSLIDVQL
+541 LSLIDGQL
-549 TQIGSCIAEIDKQ
+549 TQIGSCIAEIEKQ
-562 RSGMENIISRLKER
+562 RSGMEELISRLKAR
-576 TDSLAD
+576 ADSLAD
-582 EFAEIKREIKDETLD
+582 EFAEIKREIQDETLD
-597 VDSFVKMTAELQ
+597 VDSFVKMTTDLQ
-609 KMKEKLKQLGEEAS
+609 KTKEKLKQLSEKAA
-623 SKSKIKASFTKAI
+623 SKSKIEASFTKAI
-636 RERNDALLS
+636 RERNDALLA

-650 KAETERINKNQ
+650 KAETERINHNQ

-673 REGFKSQL
+673 REGSKSQM
-681 KNDFKGTGVSDIKYQ
+681 KNDFKGTGISDIKYQ

-703 DYAAIIEDWIISNGY
+703 DYAAIIEDWIIFDGN
-718 KLKSIVTPGEYVK
+718 KLKSMVSPGEYVK
-731 MEDKLRNQYEELLGR
+731 LEDKLRNQYEELLSR

-779 QDDNDII
+779 QDNNDVI

-808 AQKKPYM
+808 VQKKPYM

-830 DSERVLVVEFQE
+830 DSERVLVVEFKE
-842 TKIDVTQG
+842 SKIDVAQG

-865 EGGKEAFDKRQL
+865 EGGKEAFEKRQL

>member
-1 MLTSICLCLEN
+1 
-12 NIQNRKR
+12 
-19 YWKRGDGM
+19 M
-27 FETGLQYVRADFHLH
+27 FESGLQYVRADFHLH
-42 TCKDKEFIYSGE
+42 TLKDKEFTYSGE
-54 QNSFINDYVS
+54 STSFVGDYVS
-64 ALKEANINIGVIT
+64 ALKNASINVGIIT

-83 REEYKAIRKAAKKQD
+83 IEEYKAIRKAAKKQD

-117 TLIVFDPDEW
+117 TLIVFNPEEW
-127 FENGNNHIQTFLTAA
+127 LENGNNHIQTFLTAA
-142 FATIPNPENRNTK
+142 FATISNPENCNTK
-155 SIYDLKNVFEQLNAY
+155 SIFDLKNVFDQLDAY
-170 GRDYFILFAHVD
+170 GRDYFIVFAHVD
-182 QNSGLFSECKGG
+182 QNSGLFSECRGG
-194 LLESLAGFAPFRNR
+194 LLESLAGFAPFRHR

-221 TQFERCCG
+221 GKFEKCCG

-241 SITDIGKGDKCT
+241 SISDIGKGDRCT

-261 YAAIKFALQDH
+261 YAAIKFALQDY
-272 RDRVSENIPDSKH
+272 RDRVSESVPDNKH

-309 NTLIGIRGSGKSSVL
+309 NTLIGIRGSGKSSIL

-335 QMDKEYKDSLVK
+335 QMDKDYKESLVK

-361 DKHGKRYA
+361 DKHGKHYS
-369 VSRIF
+369 VSRIL
-374 GERINILD
+374 GERINVLD
-382 ENGNDLNINPI
+382 ETGNDLNINPI
-393 SLLDGVQY
+393 SLFDGVQY
-401 FGQKDLSGSADHENG
+401 FGQKDLSSSADHENG

-423 GRIGQRSNLDSCVNE
+423 GRIGQPSNLDNCVNE
-438 LIRTVERL
+438 LIKTVERL

-458 VTTSQTELEHK
+458 VTTQQTELEHK

-490 DTTKLDAVKIK
+490 DTAKLDAVKNR
-501 IDAISRDIRNAFS
+501 IDTILRDIRTAFS
-514 KNAVASNALDGYSSE
+514 KNSVVSSALDGYSSD
-529 FNKDIFE
+529 FNKDIFG
-536 DVSRV
+536 DVSIV
-541 LSLIDVQL
+541 LSSIDAQL
-549 TQIGSCIAEIDKQ
+549 AQIGSCIVEIEKQ
-562 RSGMENIISRLKER
+562 RSGMDDLISRLKER
-576 TDSLAD
+576 IDSLAD
-582 EFAEIKREIKDETLD
+582 EFAEIKREIKDDTLD

-609 KMKEKLKQLGEEAS
+609 KTKEKLKQLSEEAS
-623 SKSKIKASFTKAI
+623 SKSKIEASFTKAT
-636 RERNDALLS
+636 RERNEALLA

-650 KAETERINKNQ
+650 KAETERINQNQ
-661 TELRIE
+661 TELKIE

-673 REGFKSQL
+673 REGFKAQL
-681 KNDFKGTGVSDIKYQ
+681 KNDFKGTGISDIKYQ
-696 AICDAFT
+696 AICDSFT
-703 DYAAIIEDWIISNGY
+703 DYAAIIEDWIVCDGS
-718 KLKSIVTPGEYVK
+718 KLKGIVTPGEYVK
-731 MEDKLRNQYEELLGR
+731 LEDKLRGQYEELLNR

-842 TKIDVTQG
+842 SRIDVAQG

-882 R
+882 S

>member
-1 MLTSICLCLEN
+1 
-12 NIQNRKR
+12 
-19 YWKRGDGM
+19 M
-27 FETGLQYVRADFHLH
+27 FESGLQYVRADFHLH
-42 TCKDKEFIYSGE
+42 TLKDKEFTYSGE
-54 QNSFINDYVS
+54 STSFVGDYVS
-64 ALKEANINIGVIT
+64 ALKNASINVGIIT

-83 REEYKAIRKAAKKQD
+83 IEEYKAIRKAAKKQD

-117 TLIVFDPDEW
+117 TLIVFNPEEW
-127 FENGNNHIQTFLTAA
+127 LENGNNHIQTFLTAA
-142 FATIPNPENRNTK
+142 FATISNPENRNTK
-155 SIYDLKNVFEQLNAY
+155 SIFDLKNVFDQLDAY
-170 GRDYFILFAHVD
+170 GRDYFIVFAHVD
-182 QNSGLFSECKGG
+182 QNSGLFSECRGG
-194 LLESLAGFAPFRNR
+194 LLESLAGFAPFRHR

-221 TQFERCCG
+221 GKFEKCCG

-241 SITDIGKGDKCT
+241 SISDIGKGDRCT

-261 YAAIKFALQDH
+261 YAAIKFALQDY
-272 RDRVSENIPDSKH
+272 RDRVSESVPDNKH

-309 NTLIGIRGSGKSSVL
+309 NTLIGIRGSGKSSIL

-335 QMDKEYKDSLVK
+335 QMDKDYKESLVK

-361 DKHGKRYA
+361 DKHGKHYS
-369 VSRIF
+369 VSRIL
-374 GERINILD
+374 GERINVLD
-382 ENGNDLNINPI
+382 ETGNDLNINPI
-393 SLLDGVQY
+393 SLFDGVQY
-401 FGQKDLSGSADHENG
+401 FGQKDLSSSADHENG

-423 GRIGQRSNLDSCVNE
+423 GRIGQPSNLDNCVNE
-438 LIRTVERL
+438 LIKTVERL

-458 VTTSQTELEHK
+458 VTTQQTELEHK

-490 DTTKLDAVKIK
+490 DTAKLDAVKNR
-501 IDAISRDIRNAFS
+501 IDTILRDIRTAFS
-514 KNAVASNALDGYSSE
+514 KNSVVSSALDGYSSD
-529 FNKDIFE
+529 FNKDIFG
-536 DVSRV
+536 DVSIV
-541 LSLIDVQL
+541 LSSIDTQL
-549 TQIGSCIAEIDKQ
+549 AQIGSCIVEIEKQ
-562 RSGMENIISRLKER
+562 RSGMDDLISRLKER
-576 TDSLAD
+576 IDSLAD
-582 EFAEIKREIKDETLD
+582 EFAEIKREIKDDTLD

-609 KMKEKLKQLGEEAS
+609 KTKEKLKQLSEEAS
-623 SKSKIKASFTKAI
+623 SKSKIEASFTKAT
-636 RERNDALLS
+636 RERNEALLA

-650 KAETERINKNQ
+650 KAETERINQNQ
-661 TELRIE
+661 TELKIE

-673 REGFKSQL
+673 REGFKAQL
-681 KNDFKGTGVSDIKYQ
+681 KNDFKGTGISDIKYQ
-696 AICDAFT
+696 AICDSFT
-703 DYAAIIEDWIISNGY
+703 DYAAIIEDWIVCDGS
-718 KLKSIVTPGEYVK
+718 KLKGIVTPGEYVK
-731 MEDKLRNQYEELLGR
+731 LEDKLRGQYEELLNR

-842 TKIDVTQG
+842 SRIDVAQG

>member
-1 MLTSICLCLEN
+1 
-12 NIQNRKR
+12 
-19 YWKRGDGM
+19 M
-27 FETGLQYVRADFHLH
+27 FETGLQYVRTDFHLH
-42 TCKDKEFIYSGE
+42 TCKDKEFIYTGE
-54 QNSFINDYVS
+54 KNSFVNDYVA
-64 ALKEANINIGVIT
+64 ALKEAGINVGVIT

-83 REEYKAIRKAAKKQD
+83 RDEYKAIRKVAKKQD

-104 VELTVKEGANGIH
+104 VELTIKEGANGIH
-117 TLIVFDPDEW
+117 TLIVFNPDEW
-127 FENGNNHIQTFLTAA
+127 LADDNNHIQTFLSAA

-155 SIYDLKNVFEQLNAY
+155 SVFDLKNVFEKLDAY
-170 GRDYFILFAHVD
+170 GRDYFIIFAHVD

-194 LLESLAGFAPFRNR
+194 LLESLAGFASFRKR

-221 TQFERCCG
+221 AKFERCCG

-241 SITDIGKGDKCT
+241 TITDIGKGDKCT
-253 YLKIGEYS
+253 YLKVGEYS
-261 YAAIKFALQDH
+261 YSAIKFALQDY
-272 RDRVSENIPDSKH
+272 RDRVSENLPDNKH

-324 EAVRYVLGLTA
+324 EVVRYVLDLPA
-335 QMDKEYKDSLVK
+335 QMDKEYKESLVK

-355 ATLNVI
+355 ATLSVI
-361 DKHGKRYA
+361 DKHGKRYS

-374 GERINILD
+374 GERINVLD

-393 SLLDGVQY
+393 SLFDGVQY

-423 GRIGQRSNLDSCVNE
+423 GKIGKPSNLDNCVNE
-438 LIRTVERL
+438 LVRTVEQL

-458 VTTSQTELEHK
+458 VTTLQTELEHK
-469 LSIFEEKGVAD
+469 LSIFEEKGVAE

-490 DTTKLDAVKIK
+490 DTTKLDAVKNR
-501 IDAISRDIRNAFS
+501 IDAILRDIRNAFS
-514 KNAVASNALDGYSSE
+514 KNAVASNALDGYCSD
-529 FNKDIFE
+529 FNKDIFD
-536 DVSRV
+536 DVSAV
-541 LSLIDVQL
+541 LSLIDAQL
-549 TQIGSCIAEIDKQ
+549 TQIGSCIAEIEKQ
-562 RSGMENIISRLKER
+562 CSCMKDIISHLKER
-576 TDSLAD
+576 TNSLAD

-597 VDSFVKMTAELQ
+597 VDSFVRMTAELQ
-609 KMKEKLKQLGEEAS
+609 KTKEKLKQLSEEAS
-623 SKSKIKASFTKAI
+623 SKSKIEASFTKAI
-636 RERNDALLS
+636 RERNDALLR
-645 TYNAY
+645 TYNDY
-650 KAETERINKNQ
+650 KAETDRINQNQ

-681 KNDFKGTGVSDIKYQ
+681 KNDFKGTGISDAKYQ
-696 AICDAFT
+696 AISDAFT
-703 DYAAIIEDWIISNGY
+703 DYAAIIEDWIICDGN
-718 KLKSIVTPGEYVK
+718 KLKSIVTSGEYVK
-731 MEDKLRNQYEELLGR
+731 LEDKLRSQYEELLSR

-751 VDIYYHGKLLR
+751 VDIYYHRKLLR

-808 AQKKPYM
+808 TQKKPYM

-842 TKIDVTQG
+842 TKIDVAQG

-882 R
+882 S

>member
-1 MLTSICLCLEN
+1 
-12 NIQNRKR
+12 
-19 YWKRGDGM
+19 M
-27 FETGLQYVRADFHLH
+27 FESGLQYVRADFHLH
-42 TCKDKEFIYSGE
+42 TLKDKEFTYSGE
-54 QNSFINDYVS
+54 STSFVGDYVS
-64 ALKEANINIGVIT
+64 ALKNASINVGIIT
-77 NHNKFD
+77 NHNKFNI
-83 REEYKAIRKAAKKQD
+83 EEYKAIRKAAKKQD

-117 TLIVFDPDEW
+117 TLIVFNPEEW
-127 FENGNNHIQTFLTAA
+127 LENGNNHIQTFLTAA
-142 FATIPNPENRNTK
+142 FATISNPENRNTK
-155 SIYDLKNVFEQLNAY
+155 SIFDLKNVFDQLDAY
-170 GRDYFILFAHVD
+170 GRDYFIVFAHVD
-182 QNSGLFSECKGG
+182 QNSGLFSECRGG
-194 LLESLAGFAPFRNR
+194 LLESLAGFAPFRHR

-221 TQFERCCG
+221 GKFEKCCG

-241 SITDIGKGDKCT
+241 SISDIGKGDRCT

-261 YAAIKFALQDH
+261 YAAIKFALQDY
-272 RDRVSENIPDSKH
+272 RDRVSESVPDNKH

-309 NTLIGIRGSGKSSVL
+309 NTLIGIRGSGKSSIL

-335 QMDKEYKDSLVK
+335 QMDKDYKESLVK

-361 DKHGKRYA
+361 DKHGKHYS
-369 VSRIF
+369 VSRIL
-374 GERINILD
+374 GERINVLD
-382 ENGNDLNINPI
+382 ETGNDLNINPI
-393 SLLDGVQY
+393 SLFDGVQY
-401 FGQKDLSGSADHENG
+401 FGQKDLSSSADHENG

-423 GRIGQRSNLDSCVNE
+423 GRIGQPSNLDNCVNE
-438 LIRTVERL
+438 LIKTVERL

-458 VTTSQTELEHK
+458 VTTQQTELEHK

-490 DTTKLDAVKIK
+490 DTAKLDAVKNR
-501 IDAISRDIRNAFS
+501 IDTILRDIRTAFS
-514 KNAVASNALDGYSSE
+514 KNSVVSSALDGYSSD
-529 FNKDIFE
+529 FNKDIFG
-536 DVSRV
+536 DVSIV
-541 LSLIDVQL
+541 LSSIDAQL
-549 TQIGSCIAEIDKQ
+549 AQIGSCIVEIEKQ
-562 RSGMENIISRLKER
+562 RSGMDDLISRLKER
-576 TDSLAD
+576 IDSLAD
-582 EFAEIKREIKDETLD
+582 EFAEIKREIKDDTLD

-609 KMKEKLKQLGEEAS
+609 KTKEKLKQLSEEAS
-623 SKSKIKASFTKAI
+623 SKSKIEASFTKAT
-636 RERNDALLS
+636 RERNEALLA

-650 KAETERINKNQ
+650 KAETERINQNQ
-661 TELRIE
+661 TELKIE

-673 REGFKSQL
+673 REGFKAQL
-681 KNDFKGTGVSDIKYQ
+681 KNDFKGTGISDIKYQ
-696 AICDAFT
+696 AICDSFT
-703 DYAAIIEDWIISNGY
+703 DYAAIIEDWIVCDGS
-718 KLKSIVTPGEYVK
+718 KLKGIVTPGEYVK
-731 MEDKLRNQYEELLGR
+731 LEDKLRGQYEELLNR

-842 TKIDVTQG
+842 SRIDVAQG

>member
-1 MLTSICLCLEN
+1 
-12 NIQNRKR
+12 
-19 YWKRGDGM
+19 M
-27 FETGLQYVRADFHLH
+27 FESGLQYVRADFHLH
-42 TCKDKEFIYSGE
+42 TLKDKEFTYSGE
-54 QNSFINDYVS
+54 STSFVGDYVS
-64 ALKEANINIGVIT
+64 ALKNASINVGIIT

-83 REEYKAIRKAAKKQD
+83 IEEYKAIRKAAKKQD

-117 TLIVFDPDEW
+117 TLIVFNPEEW
-127 FENGNNHIQTFLTAA
+127 LENGNNHIQTFLTAA
-142 FATIPNPENRNTK
+142 FATISNPENCNTK
-155 SIYDLKNVFEQLNAY
+155 SIFDLKNVFDQLDAY
-170 GRDYFILFAHVD
+170 GRDYFIVFAHVD
-182 QNSGLFSECKGG
+182 QNSGLFSECRGG
-194 LLESLAGFAPFRNR
+194 LLESLAGFAPFRHR

-221 TQFERCCG
+221 GKFEKCCG

-241 SITDIGKGDKCT
+241 SISDIGKGDRCT

-261 YAAIKFALQDH
+261 YAAIKFALQDY
-272 RDRVSENIPDSKH
+272 RDRVSESVPDNKH

-309 NTLIGIRGSGKSSVL
+309 NTLIGIRGSGKSSIL

-335 QMDKEYKDSLVK
+335 QMDKDYKESLVK

-361 DKHGKRYA
+361 DKHGKHYS
-369 VSRIF
+369 VSRIL
-374 GERINILD
+374 GERINVLD
-382 ENGNDLNINPI
+382 ETGNDLNINPI
-393 SLLDGVQY
+393 SLFDGVQY
-401 FGQKDLSGSADHENG
+401 FGQKDLSSSADHENG

-423 GRIGQRSNLDSCVNE
+423 GRIGQPSNLDNCVNE
-438 LIRTVERL
+438 LIKTVERL

-458 VTTSQTELEHK
+458 VTTQQTELEHK

-490 DTTKLDAVKIK
+490 DTAKLDAVKNR
-501 IDAISRDIRNAFS
+501 IDTILRDIRTAFS
-514 KNAVASNALDGYSSE
+514 KNSVVSSALDGYSSD
-529 FNKDIFE
+529 FNKDIFG
-536 DVSRV
+536 DVSIV
-541 LSLIDVQL
+541 LSSIDAQL
-549 TQIGSCIAEIDKQ
+549 AQIGSCIVEIEKQ
-562 RSGMENIISRLKER
+562 RSGMDDLISRLKER
-576 TDSLAD
+576 IDSLAD
-582 EFAEIKREIKDETLD
+582 EFAEIKREIKDDTLD

-609 KMKEKLKQLGEEAS
+609 KTKEKLKQLSEEAS
-623 SKSKIKASFTKAI
+623 SKSKIEASFTKAT
-636 RERNDALLS
+636 RERNEALLA

-650 KAETERINKNQ
+650 KAETERINQNQ
-661 TELRIE
+661 TELKIE

-673 REGFKSQL
+673 REGFKAQL
-681 KNDFKGTGVSDIKYQ
+681 KNDFKGTGISDIKYQ
-696 AICDAFT
+696 AICDSFT
-703 DYAAIIEDWIISNGY
+703 DYAAIIEDWIVCDGS
-718 KLKSIVTPGEYVK
+718 KLKGIVTPGEYVK
-731 MEDKLRNQYEELLGR
+731 LEDKLRGQYEELLNR

-779 QDDNDII
+779 QDDNDVI

-842 TKIDVTQG
+842 SRIDVAQG

>member
-1 MLTSICLCLEN
+1 
-12 NIQNRKR
+12 
-19 YWKRGDGM
+19 M
-27 FETGLQYVRADFHLH
+27 FETGLQYVRTDFHLH
-42 TCKDKEFIYSGE
+42 TCKDKEFIYTGE
-54 QNSFINDYVS
+54 KNSFVNDYIT
-64 ALKEANINIGVIT
+64 ALKEAGINVGVIT

-83 REEYKAIRKAAKKQD
+83 RDEYKAIRKAAKKQD

-104 VELTVKEGANGIH
+104 VELTIKEGANGIH
-117 TLIVFDPDEW
+117 TLIVFNPDEW
-127 FENGNNHIQTFLTAA
+127 LADDNNHIQTFLSAA

-155 SIYDLKNVFEQLNAY
+155 SVFDLKNVFEKLDAY
-170 GRDYFILFAHVD
+170 GRDYFIIFAHVD
-182 QNSGLFSECKGG
+182 QNSGLFRECKGG
-194 LLESLAGFAPFRNR
+194 LLKSLVGFASFRKR
-208 VLGLQKSRTRDNL
+208 VLGLQKSRTRDNIA
-221 TQFERCCG
+221 QFERYCG

-241 SITDIGKGDKCT
+241 TITDIGKGDKCT
-253 YLKIGEYS
+253 YLKVGEYS
-261 YAAIKFALQDH
+261 YSAIKFALQDY
-272 RDRVSENIPDSKH
+272 RDRVSENIPDNKH

-324 EAVRYVLGLTA
+324 EVVRYVLGLPA
-335 QMDKEYKDSLVK
+335 QMDKEYKESLVK

-355 ATLNVI
+355 ATLSVI
-361 DKHGKRYA
+361 DKHGKRYS

-374 GERINILD
+374 GERINVFD

-393 SLLDGVQY
+393 SLFDGVQY

-423 GRIGQRSNLDSCVNE
+423 GRIGKPSNLDSCVNE
-438 LIRTVERL
+438 LVRTVERL

-458 VTTSQTELEHK
+458 VTTRQTELEHK
-469 LSIFEEKGVAD
+469 LSIFEEKGVAE

-490 DTTKLDAVKIK
+490 DTTKLDLVKNR
-501 IDAISRDIRNAFS
+501 IDAILYDIRNAFS
-514 KNAVASNALDGYSSE
+514 KNAVASNALDGYSSD
-529 FNKDIFE
+529 FNKDILD
-536 DVSRV
+536 DVSAV
-541 LSLIDVQL
+541 LSLIDAQL
-549 TQIGSCIAEIDKQ
+549 TQIGSCIVEIEKQ
-562 RSGMENIISRLKER
+562 CSCMEDIISHLKER

-597 VDSFVKMTAELQ
+597 VDSFVRMTAELQ
-609 KMKEKLKQLGEEAS
+609 KTKEKLKRLSEEAS
-623 SKSKIKASFTKAI
+623 TKSKIEASFTKAI
-636 RERNDALLS
+636 RERNDALLT
-645 TYNAY
+645 TYNDY
-650 KAETERINKNQ
+650 KAETERINQSQ

-681 KNDFKGTGVSDIKYQ
+681 KNDFKGTGISDAKYQ
-696 AICDAFT
+696 AISDAFT
-703 DYAAIIEDWIISNGY
+703 DYAAIIEDWIICDGN

-731 MEDKLRNQYEELLGR
+731 LEDKLRDQYEELLSR

-779 QDDNDII
+779 QDDNDVI

-808 AQKKPYM
+808 AKKKPYM

-830 DSERVLVVEFQE
+830 DSEKVLVVEFQE
-842 TKIDVTQG
+842 IKIDVAQG

-882 R
+882 H

>member
-1 MLTSICLCLEN
+1 
-12 NIQNRKR
+12 
-19 YWKRGDGM
+19 M
-27 FETGLQYVRADFHLH
+27 FESGLQYVRADFHLH
-42 TCKDKEFIYSGE
+42 TRKDKEFSYSGE
-54 QNSFINDYVS
+54 QNSFVNDYVA
-64 ALKEANINIGVIT
+64 ALKESNINIGIIT

-83 REEYKAIRKAAKKQD
+83 KDEYKAIRKAAKKQD

-104 VELTVKEGANGIH
+104 VELTIKEGANGVH
-117 TLIVFDPDEW
+117 SLIVFDPDEW
-127 FENGNNHIQTFLTAA
+127 LEDGSNHIQTFLTTA
-142 FATIPNPENRNTK
+142 FATIPNPENRNAK
-155 SIYDLKNVFEQLNAY
+155 SVYDLKNTFEQLEAY
-170 GRDYFILFAHVD
+170 GRDYFIIFAHVD

-194 LLESLAGFAPFRNR
+194 LLESMAVLAPFRNR

-221 TQFERCCG
+221 NQFERCFG

-261 YAAIKFALQDH
+261 YDAIKFALQDH
-272 RDRVSENIPDSKH
+272 TDRVSENLPDKKH

-294 GGKFDGQTIMFSREL
+294 GGKFDGQTIKFACEL
-309 NTLIGIRGSGKSSVL
+309 NALIGIRGSGKSSVL

-347 NVFGSGGK
+347 NIFGSGGK

-361 DKHGKRYA
+361 DKHGKHYS

-374 GERINILD
+374 GERINVLD

-393 SLLDGVQY
+393 SLFDGVQY
-401 FGQKDLSGSADHENG
+401 FGQKDLSSSADHENG

-423 GRIGQRSNLDSCVNE
+423 GRIGQPSNLDSCVNE
-438 LIRTVERL
+438 LVRTVEHL

-458 VTTSQTELEHK
+458 VTTQQTELEHK
-469 LSIFEEKGVAD
+469 LSIFEEKGAAD

-485 SGYAT
+485 SGYAA
-490 DTTKLDAVKIK
+490 DTTKLDAVKNR
-501 IDAISRDIRNAFS
+501 IDTILRDIRNAFS
-514 KNAVASNALDGYSSE
+514 KNSVASNTLDGYSSD

-536 DVSRV
+536 DVSTV
-541 LSLIDVQL
+541 LSQIDVQL
-549 TQIGSCIAEIDKQ
+549 TQIGACIAEIEKQ
-562 RSGMENIISRLKER
+562 RSCTEDIITRLKKR

-597 VDSFVKMTAELQ
+597 ADSFVKMTAELQ
-609 KMKEKLKQLGEEAS
+609 RTKEKLKQLSEEAS
-623 SKSKIKASFTKAI
+623 SKSKIEAAFTKAT
-636 RERNDALLS
+636 RERNDALLT

-650 KAETERINKNQ
+650 KAETERINQNQ

-667 ITFKGD
+667 LTFKGD

-681 KNDFKGTGVSDIKYQ
+681 KNDFKGTGISDTKYQ

-703 DYAAIIEDWIISNGY
+703 DYAAIIEDWIIHDGNI
-718 KLKSIVTPGEYVK
+718 LKNIVTSGEYVK
-731 MEDKLRNQYEELLGR
+731 LEDKLRNQYEELLSR
-746 QVENK
+746 QVENN

-786 FIDQPED
+786 LIDQPED

-808 AQKKPYM
+808 VQKKPYM

-842 TKIDVTQG
+842 TQIDVAQG
-850 NIDLDS
+850 NIDLNS

-882 R
+882 G

>member
-1 MLTSICLCLEN
+1 
-12 NIQNRKR
+12 
-19 YWKRGDGM
+19 M

-42 TCKDKEFIYSGE
+42 TGKDKEFVYSGE
-54 QNSFINDYVS
+54 QNSFVSDYVS
-64 ALKEANINIGVIT
+64 ALKAANINIGIIT

-83 REEYKAIRKAAKKQD
+83 KEEYKAIRRAAKKQD

-104 VELTVKEGANGIH
+104 VELTIKEGANGVH
-117 TLIVFDPDEW
+117 TLIMFNPDEW
-127 FENGNNHIQTFLTAA
+127 LEDGNNHIQTFLTAA

-155 SIYDLKNVFEQLNAY
+155 SVYDLKDVFEQLDAY
-170 GRDYFILFAHVD
+170 GRDYFIVFAHVD

-194 LLESLAGFAPFRNR
+194 LLESLAGFAPFKNH

-221 TQFERCCG
+221 KQFERCCG

-241 SITDIGKGDKCT
+241 CIKDIGKGDKCT

-261 YAAIKFALQDH
+261 YAAIKFALQDY
-272 RDRVSENIPDSKH
+272 RDRVSENVPDCKH

-294 GGKFDGQTIMFSREL
+294 GGKFDGQTITFSCEL
-309 NTLIGIRGSGKSSVL
+309 NTLIGIRGSGKSSIL
-324 EAVRYVLGLTA
+324 EAIRYVLGLTA
-335 QMDKEYKDSLVK
+335 QMDKEYKESLVK

-355 ATLNVI
+355 ATLSVI
-361 DKHGKRYA
+361 DKHGKRYSI
-369 VSRIF
+369 SRIF
-374 GERINILD
+374 GERINVLD
-382 ENGNDLNINPI
+382 ESGNDLNINPI
-393 SLLDGVQY
+393 SLFDGVQY
-401 FGQKDLSGSADHENG
+401 FGQKDLSSSADHENG

-423 GRIGQRSNLDSCVNE
+423 GRIGQPSNLDSCVNE
-438 LIRTVERL
+438 LARTVERL

-453 QQMTE
+453 QQMAE
-458 VTTSQTELEHK
+458 TTTQQTELEHK
-469 LSIFEEKGVAD
+469 LSIFQEKGVAD

-490 DTTKLDAVKIK
+490 DTTKLETIK
-501 IDAISRDIRNAFS
+501 NRIDTILRDMRNAFS
-514 KNAVASNALDGYSSE
+514 KNSVVANALDGYSSD
-529 FNKDIFE
+529 FNKDIVE
-536 DVSRV
+536 DVATV
-541 LSLIDVQL
+541 LSLIDGQL
-549 TQIGSCIAEIDKQ
+549 TQIGSCIAEIEKQ
-562 RSGMENIISRLKER
+562 RSGMEELISRLKAR
-576 TDSLAD
+576 ADSLAD
-582 EFAEIKREIKDETLD
+582 EFAEIKREIQDETLD
-597 VDSFVKMTAELQ
+597 VDSFVKMTTDLQ
-609 KMKEKLKQLGEEAS
+609 KTKEKLKQLSEETA
-623 SKSKIKASFTKAI
+623 SKSKIEASFTKAA
-636 RERNDALLS
+636 RERNDVLLA

-650 KAETERINKNQ
+650 KDETERINQNQ

-673 REGFKSQL
+673 LEGFKSQM
-681 KNDFKGTGVSDIKYQ
+681 KSDFRGTGISDSKYQ
-696 AICDAFT
+696 TICDTFT
-703 DYAAIIEDWIISNGY
+703 DYTEIIADWIICDGS
-718 KLKSIVTPGEYVK
+718 KLKKIVTSGEYAK
-731 MEDKLRNQYEELLGR
+731 LEDKLRNQYEELLGR

-751 VDIYYHGKLLR
+751 VNIYYHGKLLK

-779 QDDNDII
+779 QDDNDVI

-808 AQKKPYM
+808 ARKKPYM

-842 TKIDVTQG
+842 AKIDVDQG

-865 EGGKEAFDKRQL
+865 EGGREAFDKRQL

-882 R
+882 H

>member
-1 MLTSICLCLEN
+1 
-12 NIQNRKR
+12 
-19 YWKRGDGM
+19 M
-27 FETGLQYVRADFHLH
+27 FESGLQYVRADFHLH
-42 TCKDKEFIYSGE
+42 TLKDKEFTYSGE
-54 QNSFINDYVS
+54 STSFLGDYVS
-64 ALKEANINIGVIT
+64 ALKNASINVGIIT

-83 REEYKAIRKAAKKQD
+83 IEEYKAIRKAAKKQD

-117 TLIVFDPDEW
+117 TLIVFNPEEW
-127 FENGNNHIQTFLTAA
+127 LENGNNHIQTFLTAA
-142 FATIPNPENRNTK
+142 FATISNPENRNTK
-155 SIYDLKNVFEQLNAY
+155 SIFDLKNVFDQLDAY
-170 GRDYFILFAHVD
+170 GRDYFIVFAHVD
-182 QNSGLFSECKGG
+182 QNSGLFSECRGG
-194 LLESLAGFAPFRNR
+194 LLESLAGFAPFRHR

-221 TQFERCCG
+221 GKFEKCCG

-241 SITDIGKGDKCT
+241 SISDIGKGDRCT

-261 YAAIKFALQDH
+261 YAAIKFALQDY
-272 RDRVSENIPDSKH
+272 RDRVSESVPDNKH

-309 NTLIGIRGSGKSSVL
+309 NTLIGIRGSGKSSIL

-335 QMDKEYKDSLVK
+335 QMDKDYKESLVK

-361 DKHGKRYA
+361 DKHGKHYS
-369 VSRIF
+369 VSRIL
-374 GERINILD
+374 GERINVLD
-382 ENGNDLNINPI
+382 ETGNDLNINPI
-393 SLLDGVQY
+393 SLFDGVQY
-401 FGQKDLSGSADHENG
+401 FGQKDLSSSADHENG

-423 GRIGQRSNLDSCVNE
+423 GRIGQPSNLDNCVNE
-438 LIRTVERL
+438 LIKTVERL

-458 VTTSQTELEHK
+458 VTTQQTELEHK

-490 DTTKLDAVKIK
+490 DTAKLDAVKNR
-501 IDAISRDIRNAFS
+501 IDTILRDIRTAFS
-514 KNAVASNALDGYSSE
+514 KNSVVSSALDGYSSD
-529 FNKDIFE
+529 FNKDIFG
-536 DVSRV
+536 DVSIV
-541 LSLIDVQL
+541 LSSIDAQL
-549 TQIGSCIAEIDKQ
+549 AQIGSCIVGIEKQ
-562 RSGMENIISRLKER
+562 RSGMDDLISRLKER
-576 TDSLAD
+576 IDSLAD
-582 EFAEIKREIKDETLD
+582 EFAEIKREIKDDTLD

-609 KMKEKLKQLGEEAS
+609 KTKEKLKQLSEEAS
-623 SKSKIKASFTKAI
+623 SKSKIEASFTKAT
-636 RERNDALLS
+636 RERNEALLA

-650 KAETERINKNQ
+650 KAETERINQNQ
-661 TELRIE
+661 TELKIE

-673 REGFKSQL
+673 REGFKAQL
-681 KNDFKGTGVSDIKYQ
+681 KNDFKGTGISDIKYQ
-696 AICDAFT
+696 AICDSFT
-703 DYAAIIEDWIISNGY
+703 DYAAIIEDWIVCDGS
-718 KLKSIVTPGEYVK
+718 KLKGIVTPGEYVK
-731 MEDKLRNQYEELLGR
+731 LEDKLRGQYEELLNR

-842 TKIDVTQG
+842 SRIDVAQG

>member
-1 MLTSICLCLEN
+1 
-12 NIQNRKR
+12 
-19 YWKRGDGM
+19 M
-27 FETGLQYVRADFHLH
+27 FESGLQYVRADFHLH
-42 TCKDKEFIYSGE
+42 TLKDKEFTYSGE
-54 QNSFINDYVS
+54 STSFVGDYVS
-64 ALKEANINIGVIT
+64 ALKNASINVGIIT

-83 REEYKAIRKAAKKQD
+83 IEEYKAIRKAAKKQD

-117 TLIVFDPDEW
+117 TLIVFNPEEW
-127 FENGNNHIQTFLTAA
+127 LKNGNNHIQTFLTAA
-142 FATIPNPENRNTK
+142 FATISNPENRNTK
-155 SIYDLKNVFEQLNAY
+155 SIFDLKNVFDQLDAY
-170 GRDYFILFAHVD
+170 GRDYFIVFAHVD
-182 QNSGLFSECKGG
+182 QNSGLFSECRGG
-194 LLESLAGFAPFRNR
+194 LLESLAGFAPFRHR

-221 TQFERCCG
+221 GKFEKCCG
-229 YLPALVEGSDPK
+229 YLPALVEGSNPK
-241 SITDIGKGDKCT
+241 SISDIGKGDRCT

-261 YAAIKFALQDH
+261 YAAIKFALQDY
-272 RDRVSENIPDSKH
+272 RDRVSESVPDNKH

-309 NTLIGIRGSGKSSVL
+309 NTLIGIRGSGKSSIL

-335 QMDKEYKDSLVK
+335 QMDKDYKESLVK

-361 DKHGKRYA
+361 DKHGKHYS
-369 VSRIF
+369 VSRIL
-374 GERINILD
+374 GERINVLD
-382 ENGNDLNINPI
+382 EAGNDLNINPI
-393 SLLDGVQY
+393 SLFDGVQY
-401 FGQKDLSGSADHENG
+401 FGQKDLSSSADHENG

-423 GRIGQRSNLDSCVNE
+423 GRIGQPSNLDNCVNE
-438 LIRTVERL
+438 LIKTVERL

-458 VTTSQTELEHK
+458 VTTQQTELEHK

-490 DTTKLDAVKIK
+490 DTAKLDAVKNR
-501 IDAISRDIRNAFS
+501 IDTILRDIRTAFS
-514 KNAVASNALDGYSSE
+514 KNSVVSSALDGYSSD
-529 FNKDIFE
+529 FNKDIFG
-536 DVSRV
+536 DVSIV
-541 LSLIDVQL
+541 LSSIDAQL
-549 TQIGSCIAEIDKQ
+549 AQIGSCIVEIEKQ
-562 RSGMENIISRLKER
+562 RSGMDDLISRLKER
-576 TDSLAD
+576 IDSLAD
-582 EFAEIKREIKDETLD
+582 EFAEIKREIKDDTLD

-609 KMKEKLKQLGEEAS
+609 KTKEKLKQLSEEAS
-623 SKSKIKASFTKAI
+623 SKSKIEASFTKAT
-636 RERNDALLS
+636 RERNEALLA

-650 KAETERINKNQ
+650 KAETERINQNQ
-661 TELRIE
+661 TELKIE

-673 REGFKSQL
+673 REGFKAQL
-681 KNDFKGTGVSDIKYQ
+681 KNDFKGTGISDIKYQ
-696 AICDAFT
+696 AICDSFT
-703 DYAAIIEDWIISNGY
+703 DYAAIIEDWIVCDGS
-718 KLKSIVTPGEYVK
+718 KLKGIVTPGEYVK
-731 MEDKLRNQYEELLGR
+731 LEDKLRGQYEELLNR

-842 TKIDVTQG
+842 SRIDVAQG

>member
-1 MLTSICLCLEN
+1 M
-12 NIQNRKR
+12 K
-19 YWKRGDGM
+19 
-27 FETGLQYVRADFHLH
+27 V
-42 TCKDKEFIYSGE
+42 
-54 QNSFINDYVS
+54 
-64 ALKEANINIGVIT
+64 
-77 NHNKFD
+77 
-83 REEYKAIRKAAKKQD
+83 
-98 IFILPG
+98 
-104 VELTVKEGANGIH
+104 
-117 TLIVFDPDEW
+117 
-127 FENGNNHIQTFLTAA
+127 
-142 FATIPNPENRNTK
+142 
-155 SIYDLKNVFEQLNAY
+155 
-170 GRDYFILFAHVD
+170 
-182 QNSGLFSECKGG
+182 
-194 LLESLAGFAPFRNR
+194 
-208 VLGLQKSRTRDNL
+208 
-221 TQFERCCG
+221 
-229 YLPALVEGSDPK
+229 
-241 SITDIGKGDKCT
+241 
-253 YLKIGEYS
+253 GEYS
-261 YAAIKFALQDH
+261 YSAIKFALQDYK
-272 RDRVSENIPDSKH
+272 DRVSENIPDNKH

-324 EAVRYVLGLTA
+324 EVVRYVLDLPA
-335 QMDKEYKDSLVK
+335 QMDKEYKESLVK

-355 ATLNVI
+355 ATLSVI
-361 DKHGKRYA
+361 DKHGKRYS

-374 GERINILD
+374 GERINVLD

-393 SLLDGVQY
+393 SLFDGVQY

-423 GRIGQRSNLDSCVNE
+423 GRIGKPSNLDSCVNE
-438 LIRTVERL
+438 LVRTVEQL

-458 VTTSQTELEHK
+458 VTTLQTELEHK
-469 LSIFEEKGVAD
+469 LSIFEEKGVAE

-490 DTTKLDAVKIK
+490 DTTKLDAVKNR
-501 IDAISRDIRNAFS
+501 IDAILRDIRNAFS
-514 KNAVASNALDGYSSE
+514 KNAVASNALDGYCSD
-529 FNKDIFE
+529 FNKDILD
-536 DVSRV
+536 DVSAV
-541 LSLIDVQL
+541 LSLIDAQL
-549 TQIGSCIAEIDKQ
+549 TQIGSCIAEIEKQ
-562 RSGMENIISRLKER
+562 SSCMKDIISHLKER
-576 TDSLAD
+576 TNSLAD

-609 KMKEKLKQLGEEAS
+609 KTKEKLKQLSEEAS
-623 SKSKIKASFTKAI
+623 SKSKIEASFTKAI
-636 RERNDALLS
+636 RERNDALLT
-645 TYNAY
+645 TYNDY
-650 KAETERINKNQ
+650 KAETDRINQNQ

-681 KNDFKGTGVSDIKYQ
+681 KNDFKGTGISDSKYQ
-696 AICDAFT
+696 ALSDAFT
-703 DYAAIIEDWIISNGY
+703 DYAAIIEDWIICDGN
-718 KLKSIVTPGEYVK
+718 KLKSIVTSGEYVK
-731 MEDKLRNQYEELLGR
+731 LEDKLRSQYEELLSR

-751 VDIYYHGKLLR
+751 VDIYYHRKLLR

-808 AQKKPYM
+808 TQKKPYM

-842 TKIDVTQG
+842 AKIDVAQG

-865 EGGKEAFDKRQL
+865 EGGKEAFNKRQL

-882 R
+882 S

>member
-1 MLTSICLCLEN
+1 
-12 NIQNRKR
+12 
-19 YWKRGDGM
+19 M
-27 FETGLQYVRADFHLH
+27 FESGLQYVRADFHLH
-42 TCKDKEFIYSGE
+42 TLKDKEFTYSGE
-54 QNSFINDYVS
+54 STSFVGDYVS
-64 ALKEANINIGVIT
+64 ALKNASINVGIIT

-83 REEYKAIRKAAKKQD
+83 IEEYKAIRKAAKKQD

-117 TLIVFDPDEW
+117 TLIVFNPEEW
-127 FENGNNHIQTFLTAA
+127 LENGNNHIQTFLTAA
-142 FATIPNPENRNTK
+142 FATISNPENRNTK
-155 SIYDLKNVFEQLNAY
+155 SIFDLKNVFDQLDAY
-170 GRDYFILFAHVD
+170 GRDYFIVFAHVD
-182 QNSGLFSECKGG
+182 QNSGLFSECRGG
-194 LLESLAGFAPFRNR
+194 LLESLAGFAPFRHR

-221 TQFERCCG
+221 GKFEKFCG

-241 SITDIGKGDKCT
+241 SIPDIGKGDRCT

-261 YAAIKFALQDH
+261 YAAIKFALQDY
-272 RDRVSENIPDSKH
+272 RERVSESVPNNKH

-294 GGKFDGQTIMFSREL
+294 GGKFDGQTIIFSREL
-309 NTLIGIRGSGKSSVL
+309 NTLIGIRGSGKSSIL

-335 QMDKEYKDSLVK
+335 QMDKDYKESLVK

-361 DKHGKRYA
+361 DKHGKHYS
-369 VSRIF
+369 VSRIL
-374 GERINILD
+374 GERINVLD
-382 ENGNDLNINPI
+382 ETGNDLNINPI
-393 SLLDGVQY
+393 SLFDGVQY
-401 FGQKDLSGSADHENG
+401 FGQKDLSSSADHENG

-423 GRIGQRSNLDSCVNE
+423 GRIGQPSNLDNCVNE
-438 LIRTVERL
+438 LIKTVERL

-458 VTTSQTELEHK
+458 VTTQQTELEHK

-490 DTTKLDAVKIK
+490 DTAKLDAVKNR
-501 IDAISRDIRNAFS
+501 IDTILRDIRTAFS
-514 KNAVASNALDGYSSE
+514 KNSVVSSALDGYSSD
-529 FNKDIFE
+529 FNKDIFG
-536 DVSRV
+536 DVSIV
-541 LSLIDVQL
+541 LSSIDAQL
-549 TQIGSCIAEIDKQ
+549 AQIDSCIVEIEKQ
-562 RSGMENIISRLKER
+562 RSGMDDLISRLKER
-576 TDSLAD
+576 IDSLAD
-582 EFAEIKREIKDETLD
+582 EFAQIKREIKDDTLD

-609 KMKEKLKQLGEEAS
+609 KTKEKLKQLSEEAS
-623 SKSKIKASFTKAI
+623 AKSKIEASFTKAT
-636 RERNDALLS
+636 RERNEALLA

-650 KAETERINKNQ
+650 KAETERINQNQ
-661 TELRIE
+661 TELKIE

-673 REGFKSQL
+673 REGFKAQL
-681 KNDFKGTGVSDIKYQ
+681 KNDFKGTGISDIKYQ
-696 AICDAFT
+696 AICDSFT
-703 DYAAIIEDWIISNGY
+703 DYAAIIEDWIVCDGS
-718 KLKSIVTPGEYVK
+718 KLKGIVTSGEYVK
-731 MEDKLRNQYEELLGR
+731 LEDKLRGQYEELLNR

-842 TKIDVTQG
+842 SRIDVAQG

>member
-1 MLTSICLCLEN
+1 
-12 NIQNRKR
+12 
-19 YWKRGDGM
+19 M
-27 FETGLQYVRADFHLH
+27 FESGLQYVRADFHLH
-42 TCKDKEFIYSGE
+42 TLKDKEFTYSGE
-54 QNSFINDYVS
+54 STSFVGDYVS
-64 ALKEANINIGVIT
+64 ALKNASINVGIIT

-83 REEYKAIRKAAKKQD
+83 IEEYKAIRKAAKKQD

-117 TLIVFDPDEW
+117 TLIVFNPEEW
-127 FENGNNHIQTFLTAA
+127 LENGNNHIQTFLTAA
-142 FATIPNPENRNTK
+142 FATISNPENRNTK
-155 SIYDLKNVFEQLNAY
+155 SIFDLKNVFDQLDAY
-170 GRDYFILFAHVD
+170 GRDYFIVFAHVD
-182 QNSGLFSECKGG
+182 QNSGLFSECRGG
-194 LLESLAGFAPFRNR
+194 LLESLAGFAPFRHR

-221 TQFERCCG
+221 GKFEKCCG

-241 SITDIGKGDKCT
+241 SISDIGKGDRCT

-261 YAAIKFALQDH
+261 YAAIKFALQDY
-272 RDRVSENIPDSKH
+272 RDRVSESVPDNKH

-309 NTLIGIRGSGKSSVL
+309 NTLIGIRGSGKSSIL

-335 QMDKEYKDSLVK
+335 QMDKDYKESLVK

-361 DKHGKRYA
+361 DKHGKHYS
-369 VSRIF
+369 VSRIL
-374 GERINILD
+374 GERINVLD
-382 ENGNDLNINPI
+382 ETGNDLNINPI
-393 SLLDGVQY
+393 SLFDGVQY
-401 FGQKDLSGSADHENG
+401 FGQKDLSSSADHENG

-423 GRIGQRSNLDSCVNE
+423 GRIGQPSNLDNCVNE
-438 LIRTVERL
+438 LIKTVERL

-458 VTTSQTELEHK
+458 VTTQQTELEHK

-490 DTTKLDAVKIK
+490 DTAKLDAVKNRIAT
-501 IDAISRDIRNAFS
+501 ILRDIRTAFS
-514 KNAVASNALDGYSSE
+514 KNSVVSSALDGYSSD
-529 FNKDIFE
+529 FNKDIFG
-536 DVSRV
+536 DVSIV
-541 LSLIDVQL
+541 LSSIDAQL
-549 TQIGSCIAEIDKQ
+549 AQIGSCIVEIEKQ
-562 RSGMENIISRLKER
+562 RSGMDDLISRLKER
-576 TDSLAD
+576 IDSLAD
-582 EFAEIKREIKDETLD
+582 EFAEIKREIKDDTLD

-609 KMKEKLKQLGEEAS
+609 KTKEKLKQLSEEAS
-623 SKSKIKASFTKAI
+623 SKSKIEASFTKAT
-636 RERNDALLS
+636 RERNEALLA

-650 KAETERINKNQ
+650 KAETERINQNQ
-661 TELRIE
+661 TELKIE

-673 REGFKSQL
+673 REGFKAQL
-681 KNDFKGTGVSDIKYQ
+681 KNDFKGTGISDIKYQ
-696 AICDAFT
+696 AICDSFT
-703 DYAAIIEDWIISNGY
+703 DYAAIIEDWIVCDGS
-718 KLKSIVTPGEYVK
+718 KLKGIVTPGEYVK
-731 MEDKLRNQYEELLGR
+731 LEDKLRGQYEELLNR

-842 TKIDVTQG
+842 SRIDVAQG